1 MTSRSYTKSYSRK
14 VSNVTPGSIQFD
26 KLFRENSNRPSAAKS
41 AGTVGKWGITSFT
54 SIRSTNING
63 RRDDIHNT
71 FGAKR
76 IKLDYGNQNA
86 RVNSGKDPFSFETDP
101 DNKSDVAPPVVKP
114 KKFFKSRN
122 VPPSIEESRQDV
134 AIYRQV
140 PDSHYGRARAQKT
153 SPQQQPS
160 LPPPPPPPPAPSPP
174 PPPPPPLSPPTPTP
188 TLTPTPIPTPIS
200 TPTPPKQSLTKVSSA
215 PLKKVA
221 DTVEGA
227 NSDLNK
233 EEAKPPIVLRICK
246 GTARLVCGNVQNAQ
260 QAEPETYRISTPLI
274 SPTKVDVER
283 KNFNMDTIKADHKT
297 VRSHEP
303 IISTVS
309 IPLENSEMRRTT
321 RSRAKNL
328 HLDLTT
334 SSIVSATPVTPNS
347 HSSGLSLTL
356 RKSVTDSNNTLI
368 SHYDIVKTD
377 CGSTYSCKPAIEP
390 LIGRDQPLPTTTQ
403 ELIDILSSDS
413 DPMQTR
419 PMIIN
424 TSETEENAEVA
435 PDEVQHCSIDIPTN
449 EVVSGSASQH
459 ASESETK
466 SEVRL
471 EPVIELQPDL
481 GSASRLGSVTEVEPE
496 PEIEPDPEP
505 EPEPDPEVETEQ
517 AAHTVDNDTA
527 TAKTLVDQDWFSG
540 SDDSEGVSGNVE
552 SDIAL
557 HVTSTV
563 TESQPL
569 NVPCT
574 TTQKPATK
582 KGSIFK
588 SRSTGATNGNK
599 RRALYKHKW
608 CDSDKESSTTDT
620 SNTGNTTPTTASGSH
635 SGAGPV
641 AYEEEF
647 DSSQLTR
654 VVTYPEADTGFEDE
668 TDAITSVRC
677 GRKVKGFYTV
687 VKNVKKAHQI
697 QESGEFQEFNDD
709 VEYILDTLRENNP
722 NATRCLSAIRLA
734 SKCMAPAFRMH
745 VRAHGTV
752 AKFFKALHDAT
763 KDQSLALC
771 TATVMFV
778 LSQDRLAM
786 DLDRDCLELML
797 SLLESDASHK
807 DALDDC
813 GLSRAE
819 LLKNKEKV
827 RQLCADIQAQGH
839 AKHLNLDNITVGQ
852 LAMETLLSLTS
863 KRAGEW
869 FKEELRELGG
879 LEHIVKTI
887 RDCHLHINT
896 QDITKSGWTDP
907 LLDKLR
913 KVDRCLRVLENVTHM
928 NEENQVY
935 LLKYENG
942 VLVNTLANL
951 YHLCGQEIPI
961 YPTIDPSDKTSTGA
975 VIRECL
981 FAIIKVLINLTHRF
995 NRQSFGSKSLGSQ
1008 PGVLDCSLYLL
1019 LRVPE
1024 SLPEEKRF
1032 DMMMLALILLINLVE
1047 QCDDNKQ
1054 LLIDSKAPPSSE
1066 NIFDAEESGV
1076 ECLIDLF
1083 YKQEELARAEEQKT
1097 DAILDGK
1104 KDSEQTETVSTTT
1117 KSQEEFI
1124 EETVTK
1130 LLQKAGCH
1138 MEHTLIGAY
1147 VVLLLGYLIMDNK
1160 DYESLVRSRLPD
1172 NNFIT
1177 MVSVLQKFFNFMNLT
1192 ASNEVS
1198 SCGIAATEKVIKFL
1212 KVSDARIEEEK
1223 SELPLS
1229 ALEDPNI
1236 MLHLSSS

>member
-14 VSNVTPGSIQFD
+14 VSSVTPGSIQFD

-63 RRDDIHNT
+63 RRDDIHT

-76 IKLDYGNQNA
+76 VKLDYGNQN
-86 RVNSGKDPFSFETDP
+86 RVNPGKDPFSFETDP
-101 DNKSDVAPPVVKP
+101 DNKSDASPAVVKP

-122 VPPSIEESRQDV
+122 VPPVVEESRQDV

-140 PDSHYGRARAQKT
+140 PDSQYGRARAPKQP
-153 SPQQQPS
+153 PQQQQPVQKQQQQQQQ
-160 LPPPPPPPPAPSPP
+160 AV
-174 PPPPPPLSPPTPTP
+174 TK
-188 TLTPTPIPTPIS
+188 TPI
-200 TPTPPKQSLTKVSSA
+200 
-215 PLKKVA
+215 KKVVETLDSTGTP
-221 DTVEGA
+221 DTP
-227 NSDLNK
+227 NR
-233 EEAKPPIVLRICK
+233 EESKPPIVLRICK
-246 GTARLVCGNVQNAQ
+246 GTARLVCGDVHQDAQ
-260 QAEPETYRISTPLI
+260 ESPETDTYRISTPLA
-274 SPTKVDVER
+274 SPSKVDIER
-283 KNFNMDTIKADHKT
+283 KTFNTETTLKSDH
-297 VRSHEP
+297 RSLRAHQP
-303 IISTVS
+303 VVSTVS
-309 IPLENSEMRRTT
+309 IPLENSDMRRTT

-328 HLDLTT
+328 HLDTTATT
-334 SSIVSATPVTPNS
+334 SVVAPPSTTPVTPNS
-347 HSSGLSLTL
+347 HGSGLSLTL

-377 CGSTYSCKPAIEP
+377 CSSTYSSKPTIEP

-413 DPMQTR
+413 DAR
-419 PMIIN
+419 PPPPPPPSPPAPSPPSPQVAPPVALAAGIDDNDNDNDN
-424 TSETEENAEVA
+424 TENAEEATPESVA
-435 PDEVQHCSIDIPTN
+435 NQIEQHCSIDIPSD
-449 EVVSGSASQH
+449 EAAVEPVVVAQQ
-459 ASESETK
+459 AEAEPEAEPDLESE
-466 SEVRL
+466 
-471 EPVIELQPDL
+471 PELPTR
-481 GSASRLGSVTEVEPE
+481 GPTETVATVE
-496 PEIEPDPEP
+496 I
-505 EPEPDPEVETEQ
+505 
-517 AAHTVDNDTA
+517 A
-527 TAKTLVDQDWFSG
+527 AKTLVDQDWFSG
-540 SDDSEGVSGNVE
+540 SDDSEGASGNAE
-552 SDIAL
+552 TEIAL
-557 HVTSTV
+557 HVTSTIS
-563 TESQPL
+563 ESQTSDPPSTS
-569 NVPCT
+569 VSST
-574 TTQKPATK
+574 KPAAAK

-608 CDSDKESSTTDT
+608 CDSDKESTAADT
-620 SNTGNTTPTTASGSH
+620 PNTGNSTPTTASGS
-635 SGAGPV
+635 SNAGPV

-647 DSSQLTR
+647 EPSQLTR
-654 VVTYPEADTGFEDE
+654 VVTYPAADADFED
-668 TDAITSVRC
+668 DADMVTSVRC
-677 GRKVKGFYTV
+677 GKKVKGFYTV

-763 KDQSLALC
+763 KDQSLGLC

-813 GLSRAE
+813 GLSHAE

-887 RDCHLHINT
+887 RECHRHINS
-896 QDITKSGWTDP
+896 QNVLSSGWTDP

-935 LLKYENG
+935 LLKYGEG
-942 VLVNTLANL
+942 ILVSTLASL
-951 YHLCGQEIPI
+951 YHLCGQEIPVH
-961 YPTIDPSDKTSTGA
+961 PTTDPSDKSSTGA
-975 VIRECL
+975 VVRECL

-995 NRQSFGSKSLGSQ
+995 NGQSFGSKSVGAQ
-1008 PGVLDCSLYLL
+1008 VGVLDCSLFLL

-1066 NIFDAEESGV
+1066 NIFDAEENGV
-1076 ECLIDLF
+1076 ASLIDLF

-1130 LLQKAGCH
+1130 LLQKAGRH
-1138 MEHTLIGAY
+1138 MEHTLIGSY

-1160 DYESLVRSRLPD
+1160 EYESLVRSRLPD
-1172 NNFIT
+1172 KNFAT

-1212 KVSDARIEEEK
+1212 KMSDARIEEEK
-1223 SELPLS
+1223 NELPLP
-1229 ALEDPNI
+1229 ALEDTNT
-1236 MLHLSSS
+1236 MLDLTSS

>member
-14 VSNVTPGSIQFD
+14 VSSVPPPSIQFD
-26 KLFRENSNRPSAAKS
+26 KLFKEHSNRPSAAKS

-63 RRDDIHNT
+63 RRDDIHSA
-71 FGAKR
+71 FSAK
-76 IKLDYGNQNA
+76 KMKMDYGNQNVRLNA
-86 RVNSGKDPFSFETDP
+86 SKDPFSFDVDP
-101 DNKSDVAPPVVKP
+101 DAKAENTQPIVKP

-122 VPPSIEESRQDV
+122 VQPITDDIRPDAAV
-134 AIYRQV
+134 YRQV
-140 PDSHYGRARAQKT
+140 PDSQYGRVRT
-153 SPQQQPS
+153 
-160 LPPPPPPPPAPSPP
+160 
-174 PPPPPPLSPPTPTP
+174 
-188 TLTPTPIPTPIS
+188 
-200 TPTPPKQSLTKVSSA
+200 PKQSVPKSPLSKSSHVA
-215 PLKKVA
+215 QKKLSESLDCSTIGEA
-221 DTVEGA
+221 TTR
-227 NSDLNK
+227 
-233 EEAKPPIVLRICK
+233 EESKPPIVLRICK
-246 GTARLVCGNVQNAQ
+246 GTARLVCGDTQ
-260 QAEPETYRISTPLI
+260 ETTPPPELDTYRISTPVPSPVNEEENLRDSSLEI
-274 SPTKVDVER
+274 SSKSLDSRPRETRLTHQPIVT
-283 KNFNMDTIKADHKT
+283 TI
-297 VRSHEP
+297 
-303 IISTVS
+303 S

-328 HLDLTT
+328 QLDL
-334 SSIVSATPVTPNS
+334 SSASTAVTTPVPTTPNS

-356 RKSVTDSNNTLI
+356 RKSMTDSNNTLI

-377 CGSTYSCKPAIEP
+377 CNPTYPVKSTIEP
-390 LIGRDQPLPTTTQ
+390 LIGHDQPLPTTTQ
-403 ELIDILSSDS
+403 ELIDILSSDADPLLSRAEAMSTTVQMQESPENIS
-413 DPMQTR
+413 D
-419 PMIIN
+419 
-424 TSETEENAEVA
+424 
-435 PDEVQHCSIDIPTN
+435 DVQHCSIDLQMEDN
-449 EVVSGSASQH
+449 
-459 ASESETK
+459 ASE
-466 SEVRL
+466 L
-471 EPVIELQPDL
+471 
-481 GSASRLGSVTEVEPE
+481 EVEPDIPAPVVE
-496 PEIEPDPEP
+496 NDP
-505 EPEPDPEVETEQ
+505 Q
-517 AAHTVDNDTA
+517 AAKA
-527 TAKTLVDQDWFSG
+527 MVDQDWFSG
-540 SDDSEGVSGNVE
+540 SDDSEGVVGNPENDPVSMISLVSE
-552 SDIAL
+552 PQSIPPSA
-557 HVTSTV
+557 SI
-563 TESQPL
+563 
-569 NVPCT
+569 T
-574 TTQKPATK
+574 TKPITK

-588 SRSTGATNGNK
+588 SRSTGVASGNK
-599 RRALYKHKW
+599 RLALYKHKW
-608 CDSDKESSTTDT
+608 SDNEKESSVTDT
-620 SNTGNTTPTTASGSH
+620 TSTGIAPNKASGSH
-635 SGAGPV
+635 ANSAPV
-641 AYEEEF
+641 AYEEEEF
-647 DSSQLTR
+647 EPSKLTR
-654 VVTYPEADTGFEDE
+654 VVSYPETDMDFTDE
-668 TDAITSVRC
+668 TEAITSIRC
-677 GRKVKGFYTV
+677 GKKVKGFYTV

-763 KDQSLALC
+763 KDQSLGLC

-863 KRAGEW
+863 RRAGEW

-887 RDCHLHINT
+887 RDCHRHISNSNIKET
-896 QDITKSGWTDP
+896 GWSDP

-935 LLKYENG
+935 LLKYDDG
-942 VLVNTLANL
+942 ILVHTLANL
-951 YHLCGQEIPI
+951 YHFCALQIPM
-961 YPTIDPSDKTSTGA
+961 YPSMDPSDKSSTAA
-975 VIRECL
+975 VVRECL

-995 NRQSFGSKSLGSQ
+995 NKQSFGSKVVGSQ
-1008 PGVLDCSLYLL
+1008 SGVVNCSLYLL

-1054 LLIDSKAPPSSE
+1054 LLIEAQAPPSLVK
-1066 NIFDAEESGV
+1066 ILDPVESGV
-1076 ECLIDLF
+1076 EALIELF

-1130 LLQKAGCH
+1130 LLQKAGRH

-1160 DYESLVRSRLPD
+1160 DYEMLVRSRLPD
-1172 NNFIT
+1172 SNFST
-1177 MVSVLQKFFNFMNLT
+1177 MVTVLQKFFNFMNLT

-1212 KVSDARIEEEK
+1212 KMSDARVEEEK
-1223 SELPLS
+1223 NELPLP
-1229 ALEDPNI
+1229 ALED
-1236 MLHLSSS
+1236 SSILLDLTPS

>member
-1 MTSRSYTKSYSRK
+1 MTSRSYTKSYNRK
-14 VSNVTPGSIQFD
+14 VITPNSIQFE
-26 KLFRENSNRPSAAKS
+26 LFRENSNRPSAAKS

-71 FGAKR
+71 FGAKKM
-76 IKLDYGNQNA
+76 KLDYGNQN
-86 RVNSGKDPFSFETDP
+86 RVNSAKDPFSFETDP
-101 DNKSDVAPPVVKP
+101 DNKDNAPAVVKP

-122 VPPSIEESRQDV
+122 IPPVVEESRQDV

-140 PDSHYGRARAQKT
+140 PDSQYGRARAQKQ
-153 SPQQQPS
+153 SSQQQQQATQKQQQHAVTKAS
-160 LPPPPPPPPAPSPP
+160 HAP
-174 PPPPPPLSPPTPTP
+174 
-188 TLTPTPIPTPIS
+188 
-200 TPTPPKQSLTKVSSA
+200 V
-215 PLKKVA
+215 KKV
-221 DTVEGA
+221 VE
-227 NSDLNK
+227 NLDSTTSTDIPNR
-233 EEAKPPIVLRICK
+233 EENKPPIVLRICK
-246 GTARLVCGNVQNAQ
+246 GTARLVCGDVQQ
-260 QAEPETYRISTPLI
+260 DTHDSEIDTYKISTSVA
-274 SPTKVDVER
+274 SPAKVDVER
-283 KNFNMDTIKADHKT
+283 KTTTETSQIKSDHKSL
-297 VRSHEP
+297 RAHQP
-303 IISTVS
+303 IVSTVS
-309 IPLENSEMRRTT
+309 IPIEKSDTRRTT

-328 HLDLTT
+328 HLDLATT
-334 SSIVSATPVTPNS
+334 SSVVPPSTTTPITPNS
-347 HSSGLSLTL
+347 YSGTGGLSLTL

-377 CGSTYSCKPAIEP
+377 CGSTYSSKSTIEP

-403 ELIDILSSDS
+403 ELIDILSNDS
-413 DPMQTR
+413 DAR
-419 PMIIN
+419 PAALAAPAPAPTPTPTPTPTVAATVSVPVSAPVPASVPVPVSTVASLSDIN
-424 TSETEENAEVA
+424 TNTENSVETAESDNVTNQ
-435 PDEVQHCSIDIPTN
+435 VQHCSVDIST
-449 EVVSGSASQH
+449 
-459 ASESETK
+459 
-466 SEVRL
+466 
-471 EPVIELQPDL
+471 
-481 GSASRLGSVTEVEPE
+481 TEVTTESTDIEQQPEHEPE
-496 PEIEPDPEP
+496 TEPDPEF
-505 EPEPDPEVETEQ
+505 EPEP
-517 AAHTVDNDTA
+517 ATVPGTSVDTA
-527 TAKTLVDQDWFSG
+527 PETAAKTLVDQDWFSG
-540 SDDSEGVSGNVE
+540 SDDSESAGGNVE
-552 SDIAL
+552 NEIPML
-557 HVTSTV
+557 VTSSAV
-563 TESQPL
+563 SESQVVDPPSTS
-569 NVPCT
+569 VPMSV
-574 TTQKPATK
+574 KPAAK

-588 SRSTGATNGNK
+588 SRSAGATNGNK

-608 CDSDKESSTTDT
+608 CDSDKESTTADTPTT
-620 SNTGNTTPTTASGSH
+620 SNSTPTTASGSG
-635 SGAGPV
+635 STEPV

-647 DSSQLTR
+647 DALQLTR
-654 VVTYPEADTGFEDE
+654 VWTYSSADTVFQDE
-668 TDAITSVRC
+668 SDMITRVRC
-677 GRKVKGFYTV
+677 GKRVKGFYTV

-763 KDQSLALC
+763 KDQSLGLC

-813 GLSRAE
+813 GLSYAE
-819 LLKNKEKV
+819 LSKNKEKV

-887 RDCHLHINT
+887 RECHRHINS
-896 QDITKSGWTDP
+896 QNILRSGWTDP

-935 LLKYENG
+935 LLKYEEG
-942 VLVNTLANL
+942 VLVTTLANL
-951 YHLCGQEIPI
+951 YHLCGREIPI
-961 YPTIDPSDKTSTGA
+961 YPTTDPSDKSSTGA

-981 FAIIKVLINLTHRF
+981 FAIIKVLINLTHQF
-995 NRQSFGSKSLGSQ
+995 NGQSFGSRTFGAQGDFLESSLFI
-1008 PGVLDCSLYLL
+1008 L

-1024 SLPEEKRF
+1024 SVPEETRF

-1047 QCDDNKQ
+1047 QCDDNKK
-1054 LLIDSKAPPSSE
+1054 LLMELKAPPISE
-1066 NIFDAEESGV
+1066 DMFDARESGV
-1076 ECLIDLF
+1076 GSLIDLF

-1130 LLQKAGCH
+1130 LLQKAGRH

-1160 DYESLVRSRLPD
+1160 EYELSVRNRLPD
-1172 NNFIT
+1172 KNFAT

-1192 ASNEVS
+1192 ASSEVS

-1212 KVSDARIEEEK
+1212 KMSDARVKEEN
-1223 SELPLS
+1223 ELPLP
-1229 ALEDPNI
+1229 ALEDTNT
-1236 MLHLSSS
+1236 MLDLTSS

>member
-1 MTSRSYTKSYSRK
+1 MTSRSYTKSYTRK
-14 VSNVTPGSIQFD
+14 INNVTAGSIQFD

-71 FGAKR
+71 LGAKKM
-76 IKLDYGNQNA
+76 KLDYGNQNA
-86 RVNSGKDPFSFETDP
+86 RVNTGKDPFSFETDP
-101 DNKSDVAPPVVKP
+101 DNKPDAAPAVVKP

-122 VPPSIEESRQDV
+122 APPVVEETRQDV

-140 PDSHYGRARAQKT
+140 PDSQYGRPRVPKQ
-153 SPQQQPS
+153 PQQQQQ
-160 LPPPPPPPPAPSPP
+160 PPPQQQQSQQSAQRQTIVTKLSQAP
-174 PPPPPPLSPPTPTP
+174 
-188 TLTPTPIPTPIS
+188 I
-200 TPTPPKQSLTKVSSA
+200 KKVIEHV
-215 PLKKVA
+215 PLKKVTENFDNA
-221 DTVEGA
+221 TGGDAGP
-227 NSDLNK
+227 NR
-233 EEAKPPIVLRICK
+233 EENKPPIVLRICK
-246 GTARLVCGNVQNAQ
+246 GTARLVCGDVQDTQ
-260 QAEPETYRISTPLI
+260 DTVEPETYRISTSLT
-274 SPTKVDVER
+274 SPSKVDIER
-283 KNFNMDTIKADHKT
+283 KTSNTSETSLKSDHHRP
-297 VRSHEP
+297 VRSSSHQP
-303 IISTVS
+303 IVSTIS
-309 IPLENSEMRRTT
+309 IPLENTEMRRTT

-328 HLDLTT
+328 HLDLSTTT
-334 SSIVSATPVTPNS
+334 SAMASTPASTPNS

-377 CGSTYSCKPAIEP
+377 CGSSYSSKPTIEP

-413 DPMQTR
+413 DTR
-419 PMIIN
+419 LSQPLPPPPPPPAPSL
-424 TSETEENAEVA
+424 TSTSAPAPALAAAATAPTIVVSTVMEAEVTPEDIA
-435 PDEVQHCSIDIPTN
+435 SHVQHCTIDIHTN
-449 EVVSGSASQH
+449 EVLPEQRQEQQAT
-459 ASESETK
+459 A
-466 SEVRL
+466 
-471 EPVIELQPDL
+471 VIDTQL
-481 GSASRLGSVTEVEPE
+481 VEPAE
-496 PEIEPDPEP
+496 AAVEPDPES
-505 EPEPDPEVETEQ
+505 EPEPAVPRVTDTEV
-517 AAHTVDNDTA
+517 AG
-527 TAKTLVDQDWFSG
+527 AKALVDQDWFSS
-540 SDDSEGVSGNVE
+540 SDDSEGASGNAE
-552 SDIAL
+552 SEIPL

-563 TESQPL
+563 SESQVSS
-569 NVPCT
+569 VPST
-574 TTQKPATK
+574 SVPINKPAAAAAAK

-608 CDSDKESSTTDT
+608 CDSDKESIVTDT
-620 SNTGNTTPTTASGSH
+620 PVADNSTPTTASS
-635 SGAGPV
+635 SSSAGTSV
-641 AYEEEF
+641 YEEEF
-647 DSSQLTR
+647 DPSQLTR
-654 VVTYPEADTGFEDE
+654 VVTYPTTDIDFEDE
-668 TDAITSVRC
+668 ADAITSVRC

-763 KDQSLALC
+763 KDQSLGLC

-813 GLSRAE
+813 GLSHAE

-887 RDCHLHINT
+887 RECHRHINS
-896 QDITKSGWTDP
+896 QDILRSGWTDP

-935 LLKYENG
+935 LLKYGDG
-942 VLVNTLANL
+942 VLVSTLASL
-951 YHLCGQEIPI
+951 YHFCGREIPI
-961 YPTIDPSDKTSTGA
+961 YPTMDTSDKSSTGA
-975 VIRECL
+975 VVRECL

-995 NRQSFGSKSLGSQ
+995 NRQSFGSKSIGSQ
-1008 PGVLDCSLYLL
+1008 VGVLDCSLFLL

-1054 LLIDSKAPPSSE
+1054 LLIDSRAPPSSE
-1066 NIFDAEESGV
+1066 NIFDGESGV
-1076 ECLIDLF
+1076 ESLIDLF

-1104 KDSEQTETVSTTT
+1104 KDSEQIETVSTTT

-1130 LLQKAGCH
+1130 LLQKAGRH

-1160 DYESLVRSRLPD
+1160 EYESLVRSRLRD
-1172 NNFIT
+1172 KSFTT

-1212 KVSDARIEEEK
+1212 KMSDARIEEEN
-1223 SELPLS
+1223 ELPLP
-1229 ALEDPNI
+1229 ALEDTNT
-1236 MLHLSSS
+1236 MLDLTSS

>member
-14 VSNVTPGSIQFD
+14 VSSVTPGSIQFD

-76 IKLDYGNQNA
+76 VKLDYGNQNA

-122 VPPSIEESRQDV
+122 VPPSIEESRQDM

-140 PDSHYGRARAQKT
+140 PDSHYGRARAQKI
-153 SPQQQPS
+153 SPQ
-160 LPPPPPPPPAPSPP
+160 PPPPPPPPPQQQLQS
-174 PPPPPPLSPPTPTP
+174 
-188 TLTPTPIPTPIS
+188 
-200 TPTPPKQSLTKVSSA
+200 KQSLTKVSNA
-215 PLKKVA
+215 PAKKVT
-221 DTVEGA
+221 DTLEGI
-227 NSDLNK
+227 NNDPPIR
-233 EEAKPPIVLRICK
+233 EEGKPPIVLRICK
-246 GTARLVCGNVQNAQ
+246 GTARLVYGNVQNTQ
-260 QAEPETYRISTPLI
+260 QPEPETYRISTPLI
-274 SPTKVDVER
+274 SPTKVDMER
-283 KNFNMDTIKADHKT
+283 KNFNVDVNVKSDHKA
-297 VRSHEP
+297 VRSQEP

-328 HLDLTT
+328 QLDLTTT
-334 SSIVSATPVTPNS
+334 SSIVSTAPVTSNS

-419 PMIIN
+419 PMMIN
-424 TSETEENAEVA
+424 TSETEENTEVV

-449 EVVSGSASQH
+449 EVVSGPTLQH
-459 ASESETK
+459 ELKSESDSVPE
-466 SEVRL
+466 SGPGI
-471 EPVIELQPDL
+471 EPAL
-481 GSASRLGSVTEVEPE
+481 GSGTETELE
-496 PEIEPDPEP
+496 AEPDPV
-505 EPEPDPEVETEQ
+505 PEPDPEVETEQ
-517 AAHTVDNDTA
+517 TNRIIDNDTA

-540 SDDSEGVSGNVE
+540 SDDSEGVSGNAE
-552 SDIAL
+552 NDIAL

-563 TESQPL
+563 TELQPL
-569 NVPCT
+569 NTPCT
-574 TTQKPATK
+574 TIQKPATK

-588 SRSTGATNGNK
+588 SRSTGTTNGNK

-620 SNTGNTTPTTASGSH
+620 SNVGNSTPTTASGSL
-635 SGAGPV
+635 SGTDPV

-647 DSSQLTR
+647 DPSQLTR
-654 VVTYPEADTGFEDE
+654 VVKYPEADAGFEDE
-668 TDAITSVRC
+668 SDAITSVRC
-677 GRKVKGFYTV
+677 GKKVKGFYTV

-887 RDCHLHINT
+887 RDCHRHINT
-896 QDITKSGWTDP
+896 QNITKSGWTDP

-942 VLVNTLANL
+942 VLVSTLANL

-995 NRQSFGSKSLGSQ
+995 NRQSFGSKSLGLQ

-1054 LLIDSKAPPSSE
+1054 LLIESKAPPSIE

-1130 LLQKAGCH
+1130 LLQKAGRH

-1160 DYESLVRSRLPD
+1160 DYELLVRSRLPD
-1172 NNFIT
+1172 NNFTT

>member
-1 MTSRSYTKSYSRK
+1 MTSRSCTKSYSRK
-14 VSNVTPGSIQFD
+14 VSSVTPGSIQFD

-76 IKLDYGNQNA
+76 MKLDYGNQNA

-101 DNKSDVAPPVVKP
+101 DNKADVAPQVVKP

-122 VPPSIEESRQDV
+122 IPPVVEESHQDV

-140 PDSHYGRARAQKT
+140 PDSQYARKIT
-153 SPQQQPS
+153 E
-160 LPPPPPPPPAPSPP
+160 
-174 PPPPPPLSPPTPTP
+174 
-188 TLTPTPIPTPIS
+188 TLDATINEIP
-200 TPTPPKQSLTKVSSA
+200 
-215 PLKKVA
+215 
-221 DTVEGA
+221 
-227 NSDLNK
+227 NK

-246 GTARLVCGNVQNAQ
+246 GTAHLVCGSVQSTQ
-260 QAEPETYRISTPLI
+260 EPEPETYRISTRLA
-274 SPTKVDVER
+274 SPTKVDVDR
-283 KNFNMDTIKADHKT
+283 KAFNTDVSLKPDQKT
-297 VRSHEP
+297 
-303 IISTVS
+303 
-309 IPLENSEMRRTT
+309 
-321 RSRAKNL
+321 
-328 HLDLTT
+328 
-334 SSIVSATPVTPNS
+334 
-347 HSSGLSLTL
+347 
-356 RKSVTDSNNTLI
+356 
-368 SHYDIVKTD
+368 TD

-403 ELIDILSSDS
+403 ELIDILSSDA

-419 PMIIN
+419 PMIVN
-424 TSETEENAEVA
+424 TNEPEESSEIVS
-435 PDEVQHCSIDIPTN
+435 DQVQHCSIDIPTN
-449 EVVSGSASQH
+449 EVVP
-459 ASESETK
+459 
-466 SEVRL
+466 RL
-471 EPVIELQPDL
+471 IVEAEAEQEAEPD
-481 GSASRLGSVTEVEPE
+481 A
-496 PEIEPDPEP
+496 EIEPDPP
-505 EPEPDPEVETEQ
+505 TQTTVEND
-517 AAHTVDNDTA
+517 AAA
-527 TAKTLVDQDWFSG
+527 AKTLVDQDWFSG
-540 SDDSEGVSGNVE
+540 SDDSEVS
-552 SDIAL
+552 
-557 HVTSTV
+557 
-563 TESQPL
+563 ESQTLNLPST
-569 NVPCT
+569 NVPT
-574 TTQKPATK
+574 KPATK

-608 CDSDKESSTTDT
+608 CDSDKESHTTDT
-620 SNTGNTTPTTASGSH
+620 PNTGNTTPTTASGSH
-635 SGAGPV
+635 SGTDSV

-647 DSSQLTR
+647 DASQLTR
-654 VVTYPEADTGFEDE
+654 VVTYPEADIDFTDE
-668 TDAITSVRC
+668 SDAVTSVRC
-677 GRKVKGFYTV
+677 GKKIKGFYTV

-763 KDQSLALC
+763 KDQSLGLC

-887 RDCHLHINT
+887 RDCHRHINA

-928 NEENQVY
+928 NEENQSY
-935 LLKYENG
+935 LLKYDDG
-942 VLVNTLANL
+942 ILVSTLASL

-961 YPTIDPSDKTSTGA
+961 YPTIDPSDKSSTGA
-975 VIRECL
+975 VVRECL

-995 NRQSFGSKSLGSQ
+995 NRQSFGSKLIGSQ
-1008 PGVLDCSLYLL
+1008 EGVLDCSLYLL
-1019 LRVPE
+1019 LRVPD

-1054 LLIDSKAPPSSE
+1054 ILIESKAPPSTE

-1076 ECLIDLF
+1076 EALIDLF

-1097 DAILDGK
+1097 DAILDGQ

-1117 KSQEEFI
+1117 KTQEEFI

-1130 LLQKAGCH
+1130 LLQKAGRH

-1172 NNFIT
+1172 NNFAI
-1177 MVSVLQKFFNFMNLT
+1177 MISVLQKFFNFMNLT

-1212 KVSDARIEEEK
+1212 KMSDARIEEEK
-1223 SELPLS
+1223 NELPLP
-1229 ALEDPNI
+1229 ALEDSSL
-1236 MLHLSSS
+1236 MLDLSSS

>member
-1 MTSRSYTKSYSRK
+1 MTSRSYTKSYNRK
-14 VSNVTPGSIQFD
+14 LNSVTPGSIQFD

-71 FGAKR
+71 LGAKKM
-76 IKLDYGNQNA
+76 KLDYGNQNA

-101 DNKSDVAPPVVKP
+101 DNKPDAAPEVVKP

-122 VPPSIEESRQDV
+122 VPAVEESRQDV
-134 AIYRQV
+134 AIYRPV
-140 PDSHYGRARAQKT
+140 PDSQCGRPRVPKQPQQ
-153 SPQQQPS
+153 PQQQP
-160 LPPPPPPPPAPSPP
+160 AQQ
-174 PPPPPPLSPPTPTP
+174 
-188 TLTPTPIPTPIS
+188 
-200 TPTPPKQSLTKVSSA
+200 KQTAVTKVSHA
-215 PLKKVA
+215 PVKKVA
-221 DTVEGA
+221 ESLDNTTGDVLP
-227 NSDLNK
+227 SR
-233 EEAKPPIVLRICK
+233 EENKPPIVLRICK
-246 GTARLVCGNVQNAQ
+246 GTARFVCGDVQDTQ
-260 QAEPETYRISTPLI
+260 DTSEPETYRISTSLA
-274 SPTKVDVER
+274 SPSKMDIER
-283 KNFNMDTIKADHKT
+283 KTSNTSAETSLRSDYHKP
-297 VRSHEP
+297 VRSHQP
-303 IISTVS
+303 LVSTVS
-309 IPLENSEMRRTT
+309 IPLENSDMRRTT

-334 SSIVSATPVTPNS
+334 TTTTSVVATPAPAMPNS

-377 CGSTYSCKPAIEP
+377 CGSSYSSKPTIEP

-413 DPMQTR
+413 DAKLPLPPPPAPLAPAAATTA
-419 PMIIN
+419 IN
-424 TSETEENAEVA
+424 VAGNVVEAEATPENIASQ
-435 PDEVQHCSIDIPTN
+435 VQHCTIDIQTN
-449 EVVSGSASQH
+449 EVVSEQQQQQQEQLTSIVDAQ
-459 ASESETK
+459 
-466 SEVRL
+466 L
-471 EPVIELQPDL
+471 IEPVEAAIEADPE
-481 GSASRLGSVTEVEPE
+481 SEPE
-496 PEIEPDPEP
+496 PVVPRATGDTEI
-505 EPEPDPEVETEQ
+505 
-517 AAHTVDNDTA
+517 AA
-527 TAKTLVDQDWFSG
+527 AKALVDQDWFSG
-540 SDDSEGVSGNVE
+540 SDDSEGASGNAE
-552 SDIAL
+552 SEIPL

-563 TESQPL
+563 SESQIPDVPL
-569 NVPCT
+569 TSVPISS
-574 TTQKPATK
+574 KPAATK

-588 SRSTGATNGNK
+588 SRSTGATNGK

-608 CDSDKESSTTDT
+608 CDSDKESTVADTPTTDN
-620 SNTGNTTPTTASGSH
+620 STPATASGSG
-635 SGAGPV
+635 SASASV
-641 AYEEEF
+641 YEEEF
-647 DSSQLTR
+647 DPSLLTR
-654 VVTYPEADTGFEDE
+654 VVTYSAADAGFEDE
-668 TDAITSVRC
+668 TDAVTSVRC
-677 GRKVKGFYTV
+677 GRKIKGFYTV

-763 KDQSLALC
+763 KDQSLGLC

-813 GLSRAE
+813 GLSHAE

-887 RDCHLHINT
+887 RECHRHING
-896 QDITKSGWTDP
+896 QDVLKSGWTDP

-935 LLKYENG
+935 LLKYEDG
-942 VLVNTLANL
+942 VLVSTLASL
-951 YHLCGQEIPI
+951 YYFCGQEIPI
-961 YPTIDPSDKTSTGA
+961 YPTTDPSDKSSTGA
-975 VIRECL
+975 VVRECL

-995 NRQSFGSKSLGSQ
+995 NRQSFGSKSVGSQ
-1008 PGVLDCSLYLL
+1008 IGVLDCSLFLL

-1047 QCDDNKQ
+1047 QCDDNKKH
-1054 LLIDSKAPPSSE
+1054 LIDSRAPPLLE
-1066 NIFDAEESGV
+1066 NIFDSGESGV
-1076 ECLIDLF
+1076 ESLIDLF

-1097 DAILDGK
+1097 DAILDGQ

-1130 LLQKAGCH
+1130 LLQKAGRH

-1160 DYESLVRSRLPD
+1160 EYESLVRSRLRD
-1172 NNFIT
+1172 KSFAT

-1212 KVSDARIEEEK
+1212 KMSDARIEEETN
-1223 SELPLS
+1223 ELPLP
-1229 ALEDPNI
+1229 ALEDTSI
-1236 MLHLSSS
+1236 MLDLTSS

>member
-14 VSNVTPGSIQFD
+14 VSSVTPGSIQFD
-26 KLFRENSNRPSAAKS
+26 LFRENSNRPSAAKS

-71 FGAKR
+71 FGAKKM
-76 IKLDYGNQNA
+76 KLDYGNQN
-86 RVNSGKDPFSFETDP
+86 RVNPGKDPFSFETDP
-101 DNKSDVAPPVVKP
+101 DNKTDASPAVVKP

-122 VPPSIEESRQDV
+122 VPSVVEESRQNV

-140 PDSHYGRARAQKT
+140 PDSQYGRTRVPKQP
-153 SPQQQPS
+153 PQQQQQQQQQQAVSKASHVSVKKVVES
-160 LPPPPPPPPAPSPP
+160 LD
-174 PPPPPPLSPPTPTP
+174 
-188 TLTPTPIPTPIS
+188 S
-200 TPTPPKQSLTKVSSA
+200 TPDIPSR
-215 PLKKVA
+215 
-221 DTVEGA
+221 
-227 NSDLNK
+227 
-233 EEAKPPIVLRICK
+233 EESKPPIVLRICK
-246 GTARLVCGNVQNAQ
+246 GTARLVCGDVHQEPQ
-260 QAEPETYRISTPLI
+260 EPETDTYRISTLLA
-274 SPTKVDVER
+274 SPSKVDIER
-283 KNFNMDTIKADHKT
+283 KVNTETSLKSDH
-297 VRSHEP
+297 RSLRVHQP
-303 IISTVS
+303 VVSTVS
-309 IPLENSEMRRTT
+309 IPLENSDMRRTT

-328 HLDLTT
+328 HLDPTATT
-334 SSIVSATPVTPNS
+334 SVVAPSATPVTPNS
-347 HSSGLSLTL
+347 HGSGLSLTL
-356 RKSVTDSNNTLI
+356 RKSMTDSNNTLI

-377 CGSTYSCKPAIEP
+377 CSSMYSSKPTIEP

-413 DPMQTR
+413 DTR
-419 PMIIN
+419 PPPPP
-424 TSETEENAEVA
+424 TSPIAPLPQTPSPAQAVNADDNDNMENVEEATPESIANQVE
-435 PDEVQHCSIDIPTN
+435 QYCSIDIPTN
-449 EVVSGSASQH
+449 EA
-459 ASESETK
+459 
-466 SEVRL
+466 
-471 EPVIELQPDL
+471 EPVAVAQQSEPKP
-481 GSASRLGSVTEVEPE
+481 EV
-496 PEIEPDPEP
+496 EPDPES
-505 EPEPDPEVETEQ
+505 EPELPIIRGTTDSTSTVEI
-517 AAHTVDNDTA
+517 A
-527 TAKTLVDQDWFSG
+527 AKTLVDQDWFSG
-540 SDDSEGVSGNVE
+540 SDDSEGAGNVE
-552 SDIAL
+552 SEIPL

-563 TESQPL
+563 SESQTSDPPSTS
-569 NVPCT
+569 VSST
-574 TTQKPATK
+574 KPAAK

-608 CDSDKESSTTDT
+608 CDSDKESTATDT
-620 SNTGNTTPTTASGSH
+620 PNTGNSTPTTASGS
-635 SGAGPV
+635 SSTGPV

-647 DSSQLTR
+647 NPSQLTR
-654 VVTYPEADTGFEDE
+654 VVTYPTVDADFEDE
-668 TDAITSVRC
+668 TDAITSIRC
-677 GRKVKGFYTV
+677 GKKVKGFYTV

-763 KDQSLALC
+763 KDQSLGLC

-813 GLSRAE
+813 GLSHAE

-887 RDCHLHINT
+887 RECHRHING
-896 QDITKSGWTDP
+896 QNVLISGWTDP

-935 LLKYENG
+935 LLKYEEG
-942 VLVNTLANL
+942 VLVSTLASL
-951 YHLCGQEIPI
+951 YHLCGREIPV
-961 YPTIDPSDKTSTGA
+961 YPTTDPSDKSSIGA
-975 VIRECL
+975 VVRECL

-995 NRQSFGSKSLGSQ
+995 NGQSFGSKSVGAQ
-1008 PGVLDCSLYLL
+1008 VGVLDCSLFLL

-1054 LLIDSKAPPSSE
+1054 LLIESKTPPSSE
-1066 NIFDAEESGV
+1066 NIFDMEESGV
-1076 ECLIDLF
+1076 ASLIDLF

-1130 LLQKAGCH
+1130 LLQKAGRH

-1160 DYESLVRSRLPD
+1160 EYESLVRSRLPD
-1172 NNFIT
+1172 KNFAT
-1177 MVSVLQKFFNFMNLT
+1177 MISVLQKFFNFMNLT

-1212 KVSDARIEEEK
+1212 KMSDARIEEEK
-1223 SELPLS
+1223 NELPLP
-1229 ALEDPNI
+1229 ALEDTNT
-1236 MLHLSSS
+1236 MLDLTSS

>member
-122 VPPSIEESRQDV
+122 VPPPIEESRQDM

-153 SPQQQPS
+153 SPQQQPP
-160 LPPPPPPPPAPSPP
+160 LPPPPPPPPPPSPP
-174 PPPPPPLSPPTPTP
+174 PLPPPPLSPLAPIP
-188 TLTPTPIPTPIS
+188 TLTPTPIS

-227 NSDLNK
+227 NNDPNK

-274 SPTKVDVER
+274 SPTKVDMER
-283 KNFNMDTIKADHKT
+283 KNFNMDTMKSDHKA

-334 SSIVSATPVTPNS
+334 SSIVSATPVTPNT

-424 TSETEENAEVA
+424 TSETDENAEVA
-435 PDEVQHCSIDIPTN
+435 PDEVQHRSIDIPTN
-449 EVVSGSASQH
+449 EVVSGPASQQM
-459 ASESETK
+459 SESETK
-466 SEVRL
+466 SEVQL

-481 GSASRLGSVTEVEPE
+481 GSASGARSVTEVEPE

-505 EPEPDPEVETEQ
+505 EPEPDPEVEQVT
-517 AAHTVDNDTA
+517 HTADNDTA
-527 TAKTLVDQDWFSG
+527 TVKTLVDQDWFSG

-552 SDIAL
+552 NDIAL

-620 SNTGNTTPTTASGSH
+620 SNAGNTTPTTASGSH

-647 DSSQLTR
+647 DPSQLTR
-654 VVTYPEADTGFEDE
+654 VVTYPEADTGFDDE
-668 TDAITSVRC
+668 SDAITSVRC

-887 RDCHLHINT
+887 RDCHRHINT

-1066 NIFDAEESGV
+1066 DIFDAEESGV

>member
-14 VSNVTPGSIQFD
+14 VSSVTPGSIQFD

-76 IKLDYGNQNA
+76 VKLDYGNQNA

-101 DNKSDVAPPVVKP
+101 DNKPDVAPPIVKP

-122 VPPSIEESRQDV
+122 VPSSIEESRQDV

-153 SPQQQPS
+153 SPQ
-160 LPPPPPPPPAPSPP
+160 PPPQ
-174 PPPPPPLSPPTPTP
+174 L
-188 TLTPTPIPTPIS
+188 
-200 TPTPPKQSLTKVSSA
+200 KQSLTKISNA
-215 PLKKVA
+215 PAKKVT
-221 DTVEGA
+221 DTLEGT
-227 NSDLNK
+227 NNDPPIR
-233 EEAKPPIVLRICK
+233 EEGKPPIVLRICK
-246 GTARLVCGNVQNAQ
+246 GTAQLVCGNVQNTQ
-260 QAEPETYRISTPLI
+260 QPEPETYRISTPLI
-274 SPTKVDVER
+274 SPTKVDMER
-283 KNFNMDTIKADHKT
+283 KNFNVDTLKSDHKT
-297 VRSHEP
+297 VRSQEP

-328 HLDLTT
+328 QLDLTTT
-334 SSIVSATPVTPNS
+334 SSIVSTATSNS

-424 TSETEENAEVA
+424 TSETEENTETV
-435 PDEVQHCSIDIPTN
+435 PDDVQHCSIDIPTN
-449 EVVSGSASQH
+449 EVISESSSQH
-459 ASESETK
+459 ESKPELESVSELKSESEST
-466 SEVRL
+466 L
-471 EPVIELQPDL
+471 EL
-481 GSASRLGSVTEVEPE
+481 GIEPE
-496 PEIEPDPEP
+496 PEPETEPDPEP
-505 EPEPDPEVETEQ
+505 EPDTEVETEQ
-517 AAHTVDNDTA
+517 STRITDNDTA

-540 SDDSEGVSGNVE
+540 SDDSEGVSGNAE
-552 SDIAL
+552 NDITL

-569 NVPCT
+569 STPCT
-574 TTQKPATK
+574 TIQKPATK

-620 SNTGNTTPTTASGSH
+620 SNVGNSTPIIASGSH
-635 SGAGPV
+635 SGTGPV

-647 DSSQLTR
+647 DPSQLTR
-654 VVTYPEADTGFEDE
+654 VVTYPETDTGFEDE
-668 TDAITSVRC
+668 SDAITSVRC
-677 GRKVKGFYTV
+677 GRKIKGFYTV

-887 RDCHLHINT
+887 RDCHRHINT
-896 QDITKSGWTDP
+896 QNITKSDWTDP

-942 VLVNTLANL
+942 ILVSTLANL

-1054 LLIDSKAPPSSE
+1054 LLIESKAPSSIE

-1130 LLQKAGCH
+1130 LLQKAGRH

-1160 DYESLVRSRLPD
+1160 DYELLVRSRLPD

-1212 KVSDARIEEEK
+1212 KISDARIEEEK
-1223 SELPLS
+1223 SELS
-1229 ALEDPNI
+1229 ALEDPNL

>member
-1 MTSRSYTKSYSRK
+1 MGYYFLHIDQKHQHQCKHQYNTLYTMKQ
-14 VSNVTPGSIQFD
+14 VSHFLIS
-26 KLFRENSNRPSAAKS
+26 
-41 AGTVGKWGITSFT
+41 
-54 SIRSTNING
+54 G
-63 RRDDIHNT
+63 RRDEIHNT
-71 FGAKR
+71 YGAKKM
-76 IKLDYGNQNA
+76 KLDYGNQNA
-86 RVNSGKDPFSFETDP
+86 RVNSGKDPFSFEADP
-101 DNKSDVAPPVVKP
+101 DVKPDAAPAPVVKP

-122 VPPSIEESRQDV
+122 APPVAEELRADA

-140 PDSHYGRARAQKT
+140 PDSQYGRSR
-153 SPQQQPS
+153 
-160 LPPPPPPPPAPSPP
+160 
-174 PPPPPPLSPPTPTP
+174 
-188 TLTPTPIPTPIS
+188 
-200 TPTPPKQSLTKVSSA
+200 PPKQQQQQQQQLQQQLQSQPQLQLQQPPPKQLLPKPSYTPVKKISEVSDSGTSLEMTNRE
-215 PLKKVA
+215 
-221 DTVEGA
+221 D
-227 NSDLNK
+227 
-233 EEAKPPIVLRICK
+233 AKPPIVLRICK
-246 GTARLVCGNVQNAQ
+246 GTSRLVCTDTQESQ
-260 QAEPETYRISTPLI
+260 ESEPETYRITTPLS
-274 SPTKVDVER
+274 SPIKLDVER
-283 KNFNMDTIKADHKT
+283 QSFSPEISPKLDLK
-297 VRSHEP
+297 VRETRSCQQP
-303 IISTVS
+303 VVTTVS
-309 IPLENSEMRRTT
+309 IPLDNSDMRRTT

-328 HLDLTT
+328 HLDLTPTT
-334 SSIVSATPVTPNS
+334 STTPSTPTTPNS

-368 SHYDIVKTD
+368 THYDIVKTD
-377 CGSTYSCKPAIEP
+377 CNTSYEKQPTIEP

-403 ELIDILSSDS
+403 ELIDILSSDVDTKVEPKV
-413 DPMQTR
+413 DP
-419 PMIIN
+419 
-424 TSETEENAEVA
+424 TESIA
-435 PDEVQHCSIDIPTN
+435 DEVEHCSIDLPTF
-449 EVVSGSASQH
+449 EVL
-459 ASESETK
+459 K
-466 SEVRL
+466 KEVNIKEEVKTEIKEEIQPEPL
-471 EPVIELQPDL
+471 APVIDNEL
-481 GSASRLGSVTEVEPE
+481 
-496 PEIEPDPEP
+496 
-505 EPEPDPEVETEQ
+505 
-517 AAHTVDNDTA
+517 AA
-527 TAKTLVDQDWFSG
+527 AKTLVDQDWFSG
-540 SDDSEGVSGNVE
+540 SDDSEGPNGNPE
-552 SDIAL
+552 SETPMNAPSPIP
-557 HVTSTV
+557 
-563 TESQPL
+563 ESQPSSAPPT
-569 NVPCT
+569 NMMT
-574 TTQKPATK
+574 KPVTK

-608 CDSDKESSTTDT
+608 CDSDKETNPADT
-620 SNTGNTTPTTASGSH
+620 SGTGSNVQNTASSSH
-635 SGAGPV
+635 TSAGPV

-647 DSSQLTR
+647 EPSKLTR
-654 VVTYPEADTGFEDE
+654 VVTYPETDMDFTDE
-668 TDAITSVRC
+668 TEAITSIRC
-677 GRKVKGFYTV
+677 GKKVKGFYTV

-763 KDQSLALC
+763 KDQSLGLC

-807 DALDDC
+807 NALDDC

-863 KRAGEW
+863 RRAGEW

-887 RDCHLHINT
+887 RECHRHIYASNVPR
-896 QDITKSGWTDP
+896 SGWTDP
-907 LLDKLR
+907 LLDQLR

-935 LLKYENG
+935 LLKYDNG
-942 VLVNTLANL
+942 VLVSTLASL
-951 YHLCGQEIPI
+951 YHLCGHEIPI
-961 YPTIDPSDKTSTGA
+961 YPTIDPSDKSSTGA
-975 VIRECL
+975 VVRECL

-995 NRQSFGSKSLGSQ
+995 NRQSFGSQAVGSQ
-1008 PGVLDCSLYLL
+1008 AGVVECSLYLL
-1019 LRVPE
+1019 LRVPD

-1047 QCDDNKQ
+1047 QCDDNKK
-1054 LLIDSKAPPSSE
+1054 LLIESKAPPSPE
-1066 NIFDAEESGV
+1066 NVFDISGESGV
-1076 ECLIDLF
+1076 EALIDLF

-1130 LLQKAGCH
+1130 LLQKAGRH

-1147 VVLLLGYLIMDNK
+1147 VVLLLGYLVMDNK
-1160 DYESLVRSRLPD
+1160 DYESLVRNRLPD
-1172 NNFIT
+1172 NTFAT
-1177 MVSVLQKFFNFMNLT
+1177 MVTVLQKFFNFMNLT

-1198 SCGIAATEKVIKFL
+1198 SCGIAATDKVIKFL
-1212 KVSDARIEEEK
+1212 KLSDAEAVEIK
-1223 SELPLS
+1223 NELLFPV
-1229 ALEDPNI
+1229 LEDPS
-1236 MLHLSSS
+1236 MKLELSSS

>member
-14 VSNVTPGSIQFD
+14 VSSVTPGSIQFD

-101 DNKSDVAPPVVKP
+101 DNKSDVATPVVKP

-122 VPPSIEESRQDV
+122 VPPAIEESRQDV

-140 PDSHYGRARAQKT
+140 PDSHYGRARAQKNA
-153 SPQQQPS
+153 PQP
-160 LPPPPPPPPAPSPP
+160 
-174 PPPPPPLSPPTPTP
+174 
-188 TLTPTPIPTPIS
+188 
-200 TPTPPKQSLTKVSSA
+200 PPKQSLPKVSSVSA
-215 PLKKVA
+215 KKV
-221 DTVEGA
+221 VEALDGTTDDA
-227 NSDLNK
+227 PTR

-246 GTARLVCGNVQNAQ
+246 GTARLVCGNVQNSQ
-260 QAEPETYRISTPLI
+260 DPEPETYRISTPLI
-274 SPTKVDVER
+274 SPTKVDIER
-283 KNFNMDTIKADHKT
+283 KNFSTDASKPDQKTI
-297 VRSHEP
+297 RSHQP

-328 HLDLTT
+328 HLDLPTT
-334 SSIVSATPVTPNS
+334 SVVSTTPITPNS
-347 HSSGLSLTL
+347 HGSGLSLTL

-377 CGSTYSCKPAIEP
+377 CGSTYTCKPAIEP

-424 TSETEENAEVA
+424 APETEENTEVV

-449 EVVSGSASQH
+449 EVISRSTSQ
-459 ASESETK
+459 
-466 SEVRL
+466 
-471 EPVIELQPDL
+471 
-481 GSASRLGSVTEVEPE
+481 PE
-496 PEIEPDPEP
+496 PEIEPEPELEPGLESELEPKLGSDLEPELEPEPELKPELVPEHEP
-505 EPEPDPEVETEQ
+505 EPEPDLETEAEIEQ
-517 AAHTVDNDTA
+517 PVRTNDTDMA
-527 TAKTLVDQDWFSG
+527 TAKILVDQDWFSG
-540 SDDSEGVSGNVE
+540 SDDSEGVSCNVE

-563 TESQPL
+563 SESQPA
-569 NVPCT
+569 NVPSAT
-574 TTQKPATK
+574 IQKPVTK

-608 CDSDKESSTTDT
+608 CDSDKESSTTDAP
-620 SNTGNTTPTTASGSH
+620 NTGNTTPTIASGSH
-635 SGAGPV
+635 SGTGPV

-654 VVTYPEADTGFEDE
+654 VVIYPEADTGFEDE
-668 TDAITSVRC
+668 SDAITSIRC
-677 GRKVKGFYTV
+677 GKKVKGFYTV

-879 LEHIVKTI
+879 LEHIIKTI
-887 RDCHLHINT
+887 RDCHRHINA
-896 QDITKSGWTDP
+896 QDITRSGWSDP

-942 VLVNTLANL
+942 VLVSTLANL
-951 YHLCGQEIPI
+951 YYLCGQEIPI

-995 NRQSFGSKSLGSQ
+995 NRQSFGSKSVGTQ

-1054 LLIDSKAPPSSE
+1054 LLIESKAPPSTE

-1076 ECLIDLF
+1076 ESLIDLF

-1130 LLQKAGCH
+1130 LLQKAGRH

-1172 NNFIT
+1172 NNFTT

-1212 KVSDARIEEEK
+1212 KMSDARIEEEK
-1223 SELPLS
+1223 NELPLPV
-1229 ALEDPNI
+1229 LEDPNI
-1236 MLHLSSS
+1236 MLDLSSS

>member
-14 VSNVTPGSIQFD
+14 VSSVTPGSIQFD

-76 IKLDYGNQNA
+76 IKLDYGNQNVN

-101 DNKSDVAPPVVKP
+101 DNKPDVAPPVVKP

-153 SPQQQPS
+153 SPQQ
-160 LPPPPPPPPAPSPP
+160 PPP
-174 PPPPPPLSPPTPTP
+174 
-188 TLTPTPIPTPIS
+188 
-200 TPTPPKQSLTKVSSA
+200 PPKQSLTKVSNA
-215 PLKKVA
+215 PAKKVA
-221 DTVEGA
+221 DTIEGT
-227 NSDLNK
+227 NNDPPLR
-233 EEAKPPIVLRICK
+233 EEGKPPIVLRICK
-246 GTARLVCGNVQNAQ
+246 GTARLVCGNVQNTQ
-260 QAEPETYRISTPLI
+260 QPEPETYRISTPLA

-283 KNFNMDTIKADHKT
+283 KNFNMDTLKSDQKT
-297 VRSHEP
+297 IRSHEP

-334 SSIVSATPVTPNS
+334 SSIVSTAPITPNS

-424 TSETEENAEVA
+424 TSETEETVA
-435 PDEVQHCSIDIPTN
+435 VVPDEVQHCSIDIPTN
-449 EVVSGSASQH
+449 EVVSGPAVEH
-459 ASESETK
+459 EAETEVKPEVESESK
-466 SEVRL
+466 PQL
-471 EPVIELQPDL
+471 EPESEPDP
-481 GSASRLGSVTEVEPE
+481 GPRLGLGAELETEVEPE
-496 PEIEPDPEP
+496 AEVEAEAELEPDPEP
-505 EPEPDPEVETEQ
+505 EPDPEIETEQ
-517 AAHTVDNDTA
+517 LVRTVDNDTA
-527 TAKTLVDQDWFSG
+527 AAKTLVDQDWFSG
-540 SDDSEGVSGNVE
+540 SDDSEGISGNAE
-552 SDIAL
+552 NDITL

-563 TESQPL
+563 TDSQPL
-569 NVPCT
+569 NAPCT
-574 TTQKPATK
+574 TIQKPATK

-620 SNTGNTTPTTASGSH
+620 SNPGNSTPTIASGSH
-635 SGAGPV
+635 SGTVPV

-647 DSSQLTR
+647 DLSQLTR
-654 VVTYPEADTGFEDE
+654 VVRYPEADTGFSDE
-668 TDAITSVRC
+668 PDAITSIRC
-677 GRKVKGFYTV
+677 GKKVKGFYTV

-887 RDCHLHINT
+887 RDCHRHINT

-942 VLVNTLANL
+942 VLVSTLANL

-1054 LLIDSKAPPSSE
+1054 LLIESKAPPSTE

-1076 ECLIDLF
+1076 ECLIELF

-1097 DAILDGK
+1097 DAILDGQ

-1130 LLQKAGCH
+1130 LLQKAGRH

-1172 NNFIT
+1172 NNFTT

-1192 ASNEVS
+1192 ASNEIS

-1212 KVSDARIEEEK
+1212 KVSDARNEDEK
-1223 SELPLS
+1223 NELPLS

>member
-14 VSNVTPGSIQFD
+14 VNSAIPGSIQFD

-63 RRDDIHNT
+63 RRDDIHS
-71 FGAKR
+71 FGAKKM
-76 IKLDYGNQNA
+76 KLDYGNQNA
-86 RVNSGKDPFSFETDP
+86 RVSSGKDPFSFDTDP
-101 DNKSDVAPPVVKP
+101 DNKSDTAPPVVKP

-122 VPPSIEESRQDV
+122 APSVVEEPRKDV
-134 AIYRQV
+134 AIYKQV
-140 PDSHYGRARAQKT
+140 PDSQYGRARTQ
-153 SPQQQPS
+153 
-160 LPPPPPPPPAPSPP
+160 
-174 PPPPPPLSPPTPTP
+174 
-188 TLTPTPIPTPIS
+188 
-200 TPTPPKQSLTKVSSA
+200 KQSQS
-215 PLKKVA
+215 PLGKQSMPKSTVKKANESLEGSLV
-221 DTVEGA
+221 DTPSREEG
-227 NSDLNK
+227 
-233 EEAKPPIVLRICK
+233 KPPIVLRICK
-246 GTARLVCGNVQNAQ
+246 GTARLVCGDSQDNMES
-260 QAEPETYRISTPLI
+260 EPETYRISTPLA
-274 SPTKVDVER
+274 SPTKVDIE
-283 KNFNMDTIKADHKT
+283 KKSSGTDTLKLDLKS
-297 VRSHEP
+297 VRTHTTLV
-303 IISTVS
+303 STVS
-309 IPLENSEMRRTT
+309 IPLENSETRRTT
-321 RSRAKNL
+321 RSRSK
-328 HLDLTT
+328 HMHMDLIPTSPQTT
-334 SSIVSATPVTPNS
+334 TAITPNS

-377 CGSTYSCKPAIEP
+377 CNSTYSCKPAVEP

-403 ELIDILSSDS
+403 ELIDILSSDA
-413 DPMQTR
+413 DAA
-419 PMIIN
+419 N
-424 TSETEENAEVA
+424 VKLTEEKMKTEESAEIQ
-435 PDEVQHCSIDIPTN
+435 DQIQHCSIDISTN
-449 EVVSGSASQH
+449 EVVSTSSLGR
-459 ASESETK
+459 ESTHETDA
-466 SEVRL
+466 EM
-471 EPVIELQPDL
+471 E
-481 GSASRLGSVTEVEPE
+481 T
-496 PEIEPDPEP
+496 EPDPESEIRHEQEH
-505 EPEPDPEVETEQ
+505 EPENEPDFERESVMESCSTAVE
-517 AAHTVDNDTA
+517 NDSSV
-527 TAKTLVDQDWFSG
+527 AKTLVDQDWFSG
-540 SDDSEGVSGNVE
+540 SDDSEGTSGNADN
-552 SDIAL
+552 DISL

-563 TESQPL
+563 SETQP
-569 NVPCT
+569 T
-574 TTQKPATK
+574 TASMTATILTKPAITK

-588 SRSTGATNGNK
+588 SRSAGAANGNK

-608 CDSDKESSTTDT
+608 SDNDKESTATDAP
-620 SNTGNTTPTTASGSH
+620 NTGNNTPNTASGS
-635 SGAGPV
+635 SNALTSM
-641 AYEEEF
+641 YDQDF
-647 DSSQLTR
+647 DQSPLTR
-654 VVTYPEADTGFEDE
+654 VVTYPEADVDFTDE
-668 TDAITSVRC
+668 SDAVTSVRC

-763 KDQSLALC
+763 KDQSLGLC

-863 KRAGEW
+863 RRAGEW

-879 LEHIVKTI
+879 LEHIVKTLKE
-887 RDCHLHINT
+887 CHRHINNW
-896 QDITKSGWTDP
+896 DVSRSGWSDSV
-907 LLDKLR
+907 LDKLR

-928 NEENQVY
+928 NEENQIY
-935 LLKYENG
+935 LLKYDNG
-942 VLVNTLANL
+942 VLVTTLASL
-951 YHLCGQEIPI
+951 YHLCEQEIPM
-961 YPTIDPSDKTSTGA
+961 YPTRDQSDKTSTGA
-975 VIRECL
+975 VLRECL

-995 NRQSFGSKSLGSQ
+995 NRQSFGSKSFGSQ
-1008 PGVLDCSLYLL
+1008 PGVLDCSLSLL

-1024 SLPEEKRF
+1024 SIPEEKRF
-1032 DMMMLALILLINLVE
+1032 DLMMLALILLINLVE
-1047 QCDDNKQ
+1047 QCDDNKK
-1054 LLIDSKAPPSSE
+1054 LLIESKAPSSAE
-1066 NIFDAEESGV
+1066 NIFDAEESGL
-1076 ECLIDLF
+1076 ESLIDLF
-1083 YKQEELARAEEQKT
+1083 HKQEELARAEEQKT

-1104 KDSEQTETVSTTT
+1104 KDSGQPETVSTTT

-1130 LLQKAGCH
+1130 LLQKAGRH

-1147 VVLLLGYLIMDNK
+1147 LVLLIGYLIMDNK
-1160 DYESLVRSRLPD
+1160 DYEMSVRSRLPD
-1172 NNFIT
+1172 SNFKT

-1192 ASNEVS
+1192 ASNEAS
-1198 SCGIAATEKVIKFL
+1198 SCGIAATDKVIKFL
-1212 KVSDARIEEEK
+1212 KLSDARIEEEK
-1223 SELPLS
+1223 NELPLP
-1229 ALEDPNI
+1229 ALEDTTI
-1236 MLHLSSS
+1236 MLDLSSS

>member
-14 VSNVTPGSIQFD
+14 VSSVTPGSIQFD

-63 RRDDIHNT
+63 RRDNIHNS

-76 IKLDYGNQNA
+76 MKIDYSNQNA
-86 RVNSGKDPFSFETDP
+86 RVSSGKDPFSFEIDP
-101 DNKSDVAPPVVKP
+101 ASKTETTQAVAKP

-122 VPPSIEESRQDV
+122 VPPVVEESRQDV
-134 AIYRQV
+134 AIYKQV
-140 PDSHYGRARAQKT
+140 PDSQYGRARAQKQ
-153 SPQQQPS
+153 PQQS
-160 LPPPPPPPPAPSPP
+160 LPKQPLPKPMHTPA
-174 PPPPPPLSPPTPTP
+174 
-188 TLTPTPIPTPIS
+188 
-200 TPTPPKQSLTKVSSA
+200 KKVSEIIDNTGNEISNRE
-215 PLKKVA
+215 
-221 DTVEGA
+221 EG
-227 NSDLNK
+227 
-233 EEAKPPIVLRICK
+233 KPPIVLRICK
-246 GTARLVCGNVQNAQ
+246 GTARLVCGDVQNNQ
-260 QAEPETYRISTPLI
+260 DPEPETYRISTPLT
-274 SPTKVDVER
+274 SPTKIDIER
-283 KNFNMDTIKADHKT
+283 KSNIEPSIKTDLKT
-297 VRSHEP
+297 TRSQQP
-303 IISTVS
+303 IVSTVS
-309 IPLENSEMRRTT
+309 IPLENSDMRRTT

-328 HLDLTT
+328 HLDITGSSAVTTASTT
-334 SSIVSATPVTPNS
+334 SNT

-356 RKSVTDSNNTLI
+356 RKSVTDFSNNTLI

-377 CGSTYSCKPAIEP
+377 CSSTYPCKPTIEP

-403 ELIDILSSDS
+403 ELIDILSSDA

-419 PMIIN
+419 PMILNVPEVEDN
-424 TSETEENAEVA
+424 TEITS
-435 PDEVQHCSIDIPTN
+435 DEVQHCSIDLPTN
-449 EVVSGSASQH
+449 EVIP
-459 ASESETK
+459 ETNRQLEK
-466 SEVRL
+466 ETEAEIEQEL
-471 EPVIELQPDL
+471 EPE
-481 GSASRLGSVTEVEPE
+481 AETEA
-496 PEIEPDPEP
+496 
-505 EPEPDPEVETEQ
+505 EPDPEVELESSAHVADSET
-517 AAHTVDNDTA
+517 AA
-527 TAKTLVDQDWFSG
+527 AKTLVDQDWFSG

-552 SDIAL
+552 NEMPL

-563 TESQPL
+563 SESQTL
-569 NVPCT
+569 NTPAT
-574 TTQKPATK
+574 NAPSKPVTK

-588 SRSTGATNGNK
+588 SRSTGTTNGNK

-608 CDSDKESSTTDT
+608 CDSDKESSTTDAP
-620 SNTGNTTPTTASGSH
+620 NIGNVIPTTASGSH
-635 SGAGPV
+635 SAVGSEAYAG
-641 AYEEEF
+641 EF
-647 DSSQLTR
+647 EPSQLTR
-654 VVTYPEADTGFEDE
+654 VVTYPE
-668 TDAITSVRC
+668 TDVDFTDDSEAVTSVRC
-677 GRKVKGFYTV
+677 CRKVKGFYTV

-763 KDQSLALC
+763 KDQSLGLC

-879 LEHIVKTI
+879 LEHIIKTI
-887 RDCHLHINT
+887 RECHRHINVHDVT
-896 QDITKSGWTDP
+896 RARWTEP

-935 LLKYENG
+935 LLKYGDG
-942 VLVNTLANL
+942 VLVSTLASLYNL
-951 YHLCGQEIPI
+951 CRQEIPI
-961 YPTIDPSDKTSTGA
+961 YPTTDTSDKSSTGA
-975 VIRECL
+975 VVRECL

-995 NRQSFGSKSLGSQ
+995 NRQSSGSKLVGSQ
-1008 PGVLDCSLYLL
+1008 SGVVDCTLYLL

-1054 LLIDSKAPPSSE
+1054 LLIESKAPPSTE

-1076 ECLIDLF
+1076 ESLIDLF

-1130 LLQKAGCH
+1130 LLQKAGRH

-1172 NNFIT
+1172 NNFST

-1212 KVSDARIEEEK
+1212 KMSDVRTEEERN
-1223 SELPLS
+1223 ELPLP
-1229 ALEDPNI
+1229 ALEDPNM
-1236 MLHLSSS
+1236 MLDLTS

>member
-14 VSNVTPGSIQFD
+14 VSSVTAGSIQFD

-63 RRDDIHNT
+63 RRDDIHST

-76 IKLDYGNQNA
+76 MKLDYGNQN

-101 DNKSDVAPPVVKP
+101 DNKSDAAAPAVVKP

-122 VPPSIEESRQDV
+122 VPPTVEESRQDV
-134 AIYRQV
+134 ANYRQV
-140 PDSHYGRARAQKT
+140 PDSQYGRARVSKQP
-153 SPQQQPS
+153 PQQQQQQQ
-160 LPPPPPPPPAPSPP
+160 LPLQSPLPAP
-174 PPPPPPLSPPTPTP
+174 
-188 TLTPTPIPTPIS
+188 
-200 TPTPPKQSLTKVSSA
+200 KQQAVTKASHA
-215 PLKKVA
+215 PVKKV
-221 DTVEGA
+221 VENLDSTGTDA
-227 NSDLNK
+227 PSNR
-233 EEAKPPIVLRICK
+233 EENKPPIVLRICK
-246 GTARLVCGNVQNAQ
+246 GTARLVCGDIQ
-260 QAEPETYRISTPLI
+260 QDSQQEPEPDTYRISTPLA
-274 SPTKVDVER
+274 SPSKMDVER
-283 KNFNMDTIKADHKT
+283 KTSTETSLKSDHKS
-297 VRSHEP
+297 VRTHQP
-303 IISTVS
+303 TVS
-309 IPLENSEMRRTT
+309 AVSVIPLENSDMRRTT

-328 HLDLTT
+328 HLDLTATT
-334 SSIVSATPVTPNS
+334 SVVAPSTTPVTPNS
-347 HSSGLSLTL
+347 HGSGLSLTL

-377 CGSTYSCKPAIEP
+377 CSSTYSSKPAIEP

-413 DPMQTR
+413 DTR
-419 PMIIN
+419 PPPPPPLPPAPPVDTN
-424 TSETEENAEVA
+424 VSVENVEEPMAEDVA
-435 PDEVQHCSIDIPTN
+435 NQQVQHCSVDMPTDETN
-449 EVVSGSASQH
+449 VAEAAGAVAQQH
-459 ASESETK
+459 
-466 SEVRL
+466 
-471 EPVIELQPDL
+471 
-481 GSASRLGSVTEVEPE
+481 EPE
-496 PEIEPDPEP
+496 PETEPDPES
-505 EPEPDPEVETEQ
+505 EPEPAPARTGNTIDTAET
-517 AAHTVDNDTA
+517 AA

-540 SDDSEGVSGNVE
+540 SDDSESASGNAE
-552 SDIAL
+552 SEIPL

-563 TESQPL
+563 SESQASDPPSTS
-569 NVPCT
+569 VPSV
-574 TTQKPATK
+574 KPAAK

-608 CDSDKESSTTDT
+608 CDSDKESTAAD
-620 SNTGNTTPTTASGSH
+620 TPTTGNSTPTTVSGS
-635 SGAGPV
+635 SSAGPV

-654 VVTYPEADTGFEDE
+654 VVTYPTADVDFEDE
-668 TDAITSVRC
+668 ADAITSVRC
-677 GRKVKGFYTV
+677 GKKVKGFYTV

-763 KDQSLALC
+763 KDQSLGLC

-813 GLSRAE
+813 GLSHTE

-887 RDCHLHINT
+887 RECHRHINS
-896 QDITKSGWTDP
+896 QNVLRSGWTDP
-907 LLDKLR
+907 LLDILR

-935 LLKYENG
+935 LLKYDEG
-942 VLVNTLANL
+942 VLVSTLVSL
-951 YHLCGQEIPI
+951 YHLCAQEVPI
-961 YPTIDPSDKTSTGA
+961 YPTTDTSDKSSIGA
-975 VIRECL
+975 VVRECL
-981 FAIIKVLINLTHRF
+981 FVIVKILVNLTHRF
-995 NRQSFGSKSLGSQ
+995 NGQSFGSKSVGTQ
-1008 PGVLDCSLYLL
+1008 DGVLDCSLFLL
-1019 LRVPE
+1019 LRMPG

-1032 DMMMLALILLINLVE
+1032 DMMMLTLILLINLVE
-1047 QCDDNKQ
+1047 QCDENKR
-1054 LLIDSKAPPSSE
+1054 LLIESKAPASSE
-1066 NIFDAEESGV
+1066 NIFDAEKSGV
-1076 ECLIDLF
+1076 GSLIDLF

-1130 LLQKAGCH
+1130 LLQKAGRH
-1138 MEHTLIGAY
+1138 MEHTLIAAY
-1147 VVLLLGYLIMDNK
+1147 VVLLLGYLVMDNK
-1160 DYESLVRSRLPD
+1160 EYEALVRSRLPD
-1172 NNFIT
+1172 NNFAT
-1177 MVSVLQKFFNFMNLT
+1177 MLSVLQKFFNFMNLT
-1192 ASNEVS
+1192 ASQNEVS
-1198 SCGIAATEKVIKFL
+1198 SYGKAATEKIIKFL
-1212 KVSDARIEEEK
+1212 RMSDARIKEEN
-1223 SELPLS
+1223 ELPLP
-1229 ALEDPNI
+1229 ALEDSNT
-1236 MLHLSSS
+1236 MLDLTSS

>member
-14 VSNVTPGSIQFD
+14 VSSVTPGSIQFD

-76 IKLDYGNQNA
+76 VKLDYGNQNA

-122 VPPSIEESRQDV
+122 VPPPIEESRQDM

-140 PDSHYGRARAQKT
+140 PDSHYGRARAQKI
-153 SPQQQPS
+153 SPQ
-160 LPPPPPPPPAPSPP
+160 PPPPPPPPPP
-174 PPPPPPLSPPTPTP
+174 QLQ
-188 TLTPTPIPTPIS
+188 
-200 TPTPPKQSLTKVSSA
+200 PKQSLTKVSNA
-215 PLKKVA
+215 PAKKVT
-221 DTVEGA
+221 DTLEGI
-227 NSDLNK
+227 NNDPPIR
-233 EEAKPPIVLRICK
+233 EEGKPPIVLRICK
-246 GTARLVCGNVQNAQ
+246 GTARLVYGNVQNTQ
-260 QAEPETYRISTPLI
+260 QPEPETYRISTPLI
-274 SPTKVDVER
+274 SPTKVDMER
-283 KNFNMDTIKADHKT
+283 KNFNVDVNVKSDHKA
-297 VRSHEP
+297 VRSQEP

-328 HLDLTT
+328 QLDLTTT
-334 SSIVSATPVTPNS
+334 SSIVSTAPVTSNS

-419 PMIIN
+419 PMMIN
-424 TSETEENAEVA
+424 TSETEENTEVV

-449 EVVSGSASQH
+449 EVVSGPTLQH
-459 ASESETK
+459 ELKSESNPVPESGPGT
-466 SEVRL
+466 
-471 EPVIELQPDL
+471 EPAL
-481 GSASRLGSVTEVEPE
+481 GSGTETEPE
-496 PEIEPDPEP
+496 AEPDPA
-505 EPEPDPEVETEQ
+505 PEPDPEVETEQ
-517 AAHTVDNDTA
+517 TNRIIDNDTA

-540 SDDSEGVSGNVE
+540 SDDSEGVSGNAE
-552 SDIAL
+552 NDIAL

-563 TESQPL
+563 TELQPL
-569 NVPCT
+569 STPCT
-574 TTQKPATK
+574 TIQKPATK

-588 SRSTGATNGNK
+588 SRSTGTTNGNK

-620 SNTGNTTPTTASGSH
+620 SNVGNSTPTTASGSH
-635 SGAGPV
+635 SGTDPV

-647 DSSQLTR
+647 DPSQLTR
-654 VVTYPEADTGFEDE
+654 VVKYPEADAGFEDE
-668 TDAITSVRC
+668 SDAITSVRC
-677 GRKVKGFYTV
+677 GKKVKGFYTV

-887 RDCHLHINT
+887 RDCHRHINT
-896 QDITKSGWTDP
+896 QNITKSGWTDP

-942 VLVNTLANL
+942 VLVSTLANL

-995 NRQSFGSKSLGSQ
+995 NRQSFGSKSLGLQ

-1054 LLIDSKAPPSSE
+1054 LLIESKAPPSIE
-1066 NIFDAEESGV
+1066 NIFDEESGV

-1130 LLQKAGCH
+1130 LLQKAGRH

-1160 DYESLVRSRLPD
+1160 DYELLVRSRLPD
-1172 NNFIT
+1172 NNFTT

>member
-14 VSNVTPGSIQFD
+14 VNSVTPGSIQFD

-63 RRDDIHNT
+63 RRDDIHNP

-76 IKLDYGNQNA
+76 MKIDYGNQNA
-86 RVNSGKDPFSFETDP
+86 RVNSAKDPFSFETEP
-101 DNKSDVAPPVVKP
+101 SNKADTTPTVVKP

-122 VPPSIEESRQDV
+122 VSPIVEESHQDV

-140 PDSHYGRARAQKT
+140 PDSQYGRARAQKQ
-153 SPQQQPS
+153 PQQS
-160 LPPPPPPPPAPSPP
+160 LPKQ
-174 PPPPPPLSPPTPTP
+174 PLPKATH
-188 TLTPTPIPTPIS
+188 TPI
-200 TPTPPKQSLTKVSSA
+200 KKVSESLDSA
-215 PLKKVA
+215 GNE
-221 DTVEGA
+221 TSNREEG
-227 NSDLNK
+227 
-233 EEAKPPIVLRICK
+233 KPPIVLRICK
-246 GTARLVCGNVQNAQ
+246 GTARLVCGDVQNNQ
-260 QAEPETYRISTPLI
+260 EHEPETYRISTPLA
-274 SPTKVDVER
+274 SPTKIDIER
-283 KNFNMDTIKADHKT
+283 KNNTELAIKSDLKTARSQQPVVSTIS
-297 VRSHEP
+297 VP
-303 IISTVS
+303 F
-309 IPLENSEMRRTT
+309 ENSDMRRTT

-328 HLDLTT
+328 HLDISGSSVITT
-334 SSIVSATPVTPNS
+334 VAATSNT

-377 CGSTYSCKPAIEP
+377 CSSTYPCKPTIEP

-403 ELIDILSSDS
+403 ELIDILSSDA

-419 PMIIN
+419 PIILN
-424 TSETEENAEVA
+424 VPEAEDNPEITA
-435 PDEVQHCSIDIPTN
+435 DEVQHCSIDIPTN
-449 EVVSGSASQH
+449 EVIPG
-459 ASESETK
+459 TNT
-466 SEVRL
+466 
-471 EPVIELQPDL
+471 QP
-481 GSASRLGSVTEVEPE
+481 EVEIDTVVAEE
-496 PEIEPDPEP
+496 PGREPEP
-505 EPEPDPEVETEQ
+505 EPEPEVETEAEPDPEVELEPSACITDNET
-517 AAHTVDNDTA
+517 AA
-527 TAKTLVDQDWFSG
+527 AKTLVDQDWFS
-540 SDDSEGVSGNVE
+540 VS
-552 SDIAL
+552 
-557 HVTSTV
+557 
-563 TESQPL
+563 ESQTL
-569 NVPCT
+569 NAPT
-574 TTQKPATK
+574 INAPSKPATK

-588 SRSTGATNGNK
+588 SRSTGTTNGNK

-608 CDSDKESSTTDT
+608 CDSDKESSVIET
-620 SNTGNTTPTTASGSH
+620 SNIGNTIPNIASGSH
-635 SGAGPV
+635 GTAGSE
-641 AYEEEF
+641 AYAGEF
-647 DSSQLTR
+647 EPSQLTR
-654 VVTYPEADTGFEDE
+654 IVTYPEADVDFKDDSE
-668 TDAITSVRC
+668 AITSVRC
-677 GRKVKGFYTV
+677 CRKVKGFYTV

-763 KDQSLALC
+763 KDQSLGLC

-887 RDCHLHINT
+887 RECHRHINAH
-896 QDITKSGWTDP
+896 DVRRAGWTEP

-935 LLKYENG
+935 LLKYDNG
-942 VLVNTLANL
+942 ILVSTLASL
-951 YHLCGQEIPI
+951 YYLCGQEIPI
-961 YPTIDPSDKTSTGA
+961 YPTIDPSDKSSTGA

-995 NRQSFGSKSLGSQ
+995 NRQSCGSKLVGSQ
-1008 PGVLDCSLYLL
+1008 NGVVDCSLYLL

-1054 LLIDSKAPPSSE
+1054 LLIESKAPPSTE

-1076 ECLIDLF
+1076 ESLIDLF

-1130 LLQKAGCH
+1130 LLQKAGRH

-1160 DYESLVRSRLPD
+1160 DYELLVRSRLPD
-1172 NNFIT
+1172 NNFST

-1212 KVSDARIEEEK
+1212 KMSDVRTEEERN
-1223 SELPLS
+1223 ELPLP
-1229 ALEDPNI
+1229 ALEDPNM
-1236 MLHLSSS
+1236 MLDLTSS

>member
-14 VSNVTPGSIQFD
+14 VTSVTPGSIQFD

-101 DNKSDVAPPVVKP
+101 DNKPDVAPPAVKP

-122 VPPSIEESRQDV
+122 VPPPTEESRQDV
-134 AIYRQV
+134 AIYKQV
-140 PDSHYGRARAQKT
+140 PDSHYGRTRPQK
-153 SPQQQPS
+153 SAPQPQ
-160 LPPPPPPPPAPSPP
+160 PPAPPP
-174 PPPPPPLSPPTPTP
+174 
-188 TLTPTPIPTPIS
+188 
-200 TPTPPKQSLTKVSSA
+200 PPKQSLTKVSNA
-215 PLKKVA
+215 TAKKVVA
-221 DTVEGA
+221 ETVDATNNDVTPNREEG
-227 NSDLNK
+227 
-233 EEAKPPIVLRICK
+233 KPPIVLRICK
-246 GTARLVCGNVQNAQ
+246 GTARLVCANVQA
-260 QAEPETYRISTPLI
+260 APEPEPETYRISTPLM
-274 SPTKVDVER
+274 SPTKADVER
-283 KNFNMDTIKADHKT
+283 KSIATEVTKSDPKT
-297 VRSHEP
+297 VRSHQP
-303 IISTVS
+303 VVSTVS

-328 HLDLTT
+328 HLDLTP
-334 SSIVSATPVTPNS
+334 SPVMSAAPVTPNS

-424 TSETEENAEVA
+424 APETEEAAGTV

-449 EVVSGSASQH
+449 EVISEPAPQPEPASQD
-459 ASESETK
+459 SET
-466 SEVRL
+466 V
-471 EPVIELQPDL
+471 Q
-481 GSASRLGSVTEVEPE
+481 TPE
-496 PEIEPDPEP
+496 PEQEHELESEPQPEPEPEP
-505 EPEPDPEVETEQ
+505 EPEPDHDVETEQ
-517 AAHTVDNDTA
+517 PPRVTDNDTA

-540 SDDSEGVSGNVE
+540 SDDSEGVSGNAE
-552 SDIAL
+552 SDAAL
-557 HVTSTV
+557 LVTSTV
-563 TESQPL
+563 AETQPQ
-569 NVPCT
+569 NAPSVT
-574 TTQKPATK
+574 VQKPATK

-608 CDSDKESSTTDT
+608 CDSDKESNATDT
-620 SNTGNTTPTTASGSH
+620 ATAGSNTPTTASGSH
-635 SGAGPV
+635 SNAGPV
-641 AYEEEF
+641 EFEEEF
-647 DSSQLTR
+647 DTPQLTR
-654 VVTYPEADTGFEDE
+654 VVTYPEAVAGFEDE
-668 TDAITSVRC
+668 SDAITSVRC
-677 GRKVKGFYTV
+677 GKKVKGFYTV

-813 GLSRAE
+813 GLSGAE
-819 LLKNKEKV
+819 LLKNREKV

-887 RDCHLHINT
+887 RDCHRHINA
-896 QDITKSGWTDP
+896 QDITRSGWSDP

-942 VLVNTLANL
+942 VLVSTLANL

-995 NRQSFGSKSLGSQ
+995 NRQSFGSKSVGSQ
-1008 PGVLDCSLYLL
+1008 TGVLDCSLYLL

-1032 DMMMLALILLINLVE
+1032 DMMMLALIMLINLVE

-1054 LLIDSKAPPSSE
+1054 LLIESRAPPSPE
-1066 NIFDAEESGV
+1066 NIFDASEESGV
-1076 ECLIDLF
+1076 ESLIDLF

-1097 DAILDGK
+1097 DAILDGE
-1104 KDSEQTETVSTTT
+1104 KDCEQTETVSTTT

-1130 LLQKAGCH
+1130 LLQKAGRH

-1172 NNFIT
+1172 NNFT
-1177 MVSVLQKFFNFMNLT
+1177 AMVSVLQKFFNFMNLT

-1212 KVSDARIEEEK
+1212 KMSDARVEEEK
-1223 SELPLS
+1223 NELPLP

-1236 MLHLSSS
+1236 MLDLSSS

>member
-14 VSNVTPGSIQFD
+14 VSSVTAGSIQFD

-41 AGTVGKWGITSFT
+41 AGTVGKWGVTSFT

-76 IKLDYGNQNA
+76 MKLDYGNQN

-101 DNKSDVAPPVVKP
+101 DNKSDASPAVVKP

-122 VPPSIEESRQDV
+122 APPVVEESRQDV

-140 PDSHYGRARAQKT
+140 PDSQYGRARIPKQPAQQPTQK
-153 SPQQQPS
+153 QQQQQQQ
-160 LPPPPPPPPAPSPP
+160 A
-174 PPPPPPLSPPTPTP
+174 
-188 TLTPTPIPTPIS
+188 I
-200 TPTPPKQSLTKVSSA
+200 TKVSHA
-215 PLKKVA
+215 PIKKV
-221 DTVEGA
+221 VESLDSTSTHDIS
-227 NSDLNK
+227 NR
-233 EEAKPPIVLRICK
+233 EESKPPIVLRICK
-246 GTARLVCGNVQNAQ
+246 GTARLVCGDVHQDTQ
-260 QAEPETYRISTPLI
+260 ELEPDTYRISTPVT
-274 SPTKVDVER
+274 SPSKVDIER
-283 KNFNMDTIKADHKT
+283 KTLNTEAPLKSDHRSLRTHQPT
-297 VRSHEP
+297 V
-303 IISTVS
+303 STVS
-309 IPLENSEMRRTT
+309 IPLENSDMRRTT

-328 HLDLTT
+328 HLDLTAT
-334 SSIVSATPVTPNS
+334 SPAVAPSTTPITPNS
-347 HSSGLSLTL
+347 HGSGLSLTL

-377 CGSTYSCKPAIEP
+377 CSSTYSSKPVIEP

-413 DPMQTR
+413 DTKPASAPSSQL
-419 PMIIN
+419 PPPSSSSLPPPPSLPSPSPSPVIPN
-424 TSETEENAEVA
+424 DNDNAENITAETLESV
-435 PDEVQHCSIDIPTN
+435 ESQVQHCSIDILTN
-449 EVVSGSASQH
+449 EIVVPV
-459 ASESETK
+459 
-466 SEVRL
+466 VRP
-471 EPVIELQPDL
+471 EPVVIAQQ
-481 GSASRLGSVTEVEPE
+481 PE
-496 PEIEPDPEP
+496 PEAELEPESPEP
-505 EPEPDPEVETEQ
+505 EPSAQIGTNNIVTIETTV
-517 AAHTVDNDTA
+517 AATTA
-527 TAKTLVDQDWFSG
+527 AKTLVDQDWFSG
-540 SDDSEGVSGNVE
+540 SDDSEGASGNAE
-552 SDIAL
+552 NEIAL

-563 TESQPL
+563 SESQVSDP
-569 NVPCT
+569 PST
-574 TTQKPATK
+574 TVSASIKPAVK

-588 SRSTGATNGNK
+588 SRSTGATDGNK

-608 CDSDKESSTTDT
+608 CDSDKESTAAD
-620 SNTGNTTPTTASGSH
+620 TPTTGNNTPTTTSGS
-635 SGAGPV
+635 SNVEPV

-647 DSSQLTR
+647 DPSQLTR
-654 VVTYPEADTGFEDE
+654 VVTYPAADADFEDE
-668 TDAITSVRC
+668 ADAITSIRC
-677 GRKVKGFYTV
+677 GKKVKGFYTV

-763 KDQSLALC
+763 KDQSLGLC

-813 GLSRAE
+813 GLSHAE

-887 RDCHLHINT
+887 RECHRHINSQNVLT
-896 QDITKSGWTDP
+896 SGWTNP

-935 LLKYENG
+935 LLKYEEG
-942 VLVNTLANL
+942 VLVSTLASL

-961 YPTIDPSDKTSTGA
+961 YPTTDPSDKSSIGA
-975 VIRECL
+975 VVRECL

-995 NRQSFGSKSLGSQ
+995 NRGSFGSKSVGAQ
-1008 PGVLDCSLYLL
+1008 VGVLDCSLFLL

-1054 LLIDSKAPPSSE
+1054 LFIESKAPPSSE
-1066 NIFDAEESGV
+1066 NIFDSEESGV
-1076 ECLIDLF
+1076 GSLIDLF

-1130 LLQKAGCH
+1130 LLQKAGRH

-1160 DYESLVRSRLPD
+1160 EYESLVRNRLPD
-1172 NNFIT
+1172 KNFGT
-1177 MVSVLQKFFNFMNLT
+1177 MVSVLQKFFNFMNIT
-1192 ASNEVS
+1192 VSQNEVS

-1212 KVSDARIEEEK
+1212 KMSDARIEEEK
-1223 SELPLS
+1223 NELPLS
-1229 ALEDPNI
+1229 ALEDTNT
-1236 MLHLSSS
+1236 MLDLTSS

>member
-14 VSNVTPGSIQFD
+14 VSSVTPGSIQFD

-76 IKLDYGNQNA
+76 VKLDYGNQNA
-86 RVNSGKDPFSFETDP
+86 R
-101 DNKSDVAPPVVKP
+101 
-114 KKFFKSRN
+114 SRN

-153 SPQQQPS
+153 SPQ
-160 LPPPPPPPPAPSPP
+160 PPPPSQ
-174 PPPPPPLSPPTPTP
+174 
-188 TLTPTPIPTPIS
+188 
-200 TPTPPKQSLTKVSSA
+200 PKQSLTKVSNTPSR
-215 PLKKVA
+215 KVT
-221 DTVEGA
+221 DTLEGT
-227 NSDLNK
+227 NNDPPIR
-233 EEAKPPIVLRICK
+233 EEGKPPIVLRICK
-246 GTARLVCGNVQNAQ
+246 GTARLVCGNVQSTQ
-260 QAEPETYRISTPLI
+260 QPEHETYRISTPLI
-274 SPTKVDVER
+274 NPTKIDMER
-283 KNFNMDTIKADHKT
+283 KNLNVDTLKSDHKT
-297 VRSHEP
+297 VRTQEP

-328 HLDLTT
+328 QLDLT
-334 SSIVSATPVTPNS
+334 SSIVSTAPVQPNS

-424 TSETEENAEVA
+424 TSETEENTEVL

-449 EVVSGSASQH
+449 EVVSGPTLQN
-459 ASESETK
+459 ESK
-466 SEVRL
+466 SEPVPESSPGPGPGL
-471 EPVIELQPDL
+471 SPGPVPGPGLGPEPGPGLGPGPGPGSGPGPEPGSTL
-481 GSASRLGSVTEVEPE
+481 GSGVETE

-505 EPEPDPEVETEQ
+505 DPELEPEPDPEIETEQ
-517 AAHTVDNDTA
+517 TTSIVDNDAA
-527 TAKTLVDQDWFSG
+527 TAKSLVDQDWFSG
-540 SDDSEGVSGNVE
+540 SDDSEGVSGNAE

-557 HVTSTV
+557 HVTSTI

-569 NVPCT
+569 NIPCT
-574 TTQKPATK
+574 TIQKPATK

-588 SRSTGATNGNK
+588 SRSTGTTNGNK
-599 RRALYKHKW
+599 RRALYIHKW
-608 CDSDKESSTTDT
+608 CDSDKESNTTDN
-620 SNTGNTTPTTASGSH
+620 SNVGNSTPTIASGSH
-635 SGAGPV
+635 TGTGPV
-641 AYEEEF
+641 TYEEEF
-647 DSSQLTR
+647 VSSQLTR
-654 VVTYPEADTGFEDE
+654 VVTYPEDNTGFEDE
-668 TDAITSVRC
+668 SDAITSVRC
-677 GRKVKGFYTV
+677 GKKIKGFYTV

-887 RDCHLHINT
+887 RDCHRHINT
-896 QDITKSGWTDP
+896 QNITKSGWTDP

-942 VLVNTLANL
+942 VLVSTLANL

-1054 LLIDSKAPPSSE
+1054 LLIESKAPPSTE

-1130 LLQKAGCH
+1130 LLQKAGRH

-1160 DYESLVRSRLPD
+1160 DYELLVRSRLPD
-1172 NNFIT
+1172 NNFTT

-1212 KVSDARIEEEK
+1212 KVSDARIEGEK
-1223 SELPLS
+1223 NEIPLS
-1229 ALEDPNI
+1229 TLEDPNI
-1236 MLHLSSS
+1236 ILHLTSS

>member
-1 MTSRSYTKSYSRK
+1 MTSRGYTKSYTRK
-14 VSNVTPGSIQFD
+14 LNSVTAGSIQFD

-71 FGAKR
+71 LGAKKM
-76 IKLDYGNQNA
+76 KLDYGNQNA
-86 RVNSGKDPFSFETDP
+86 RVNSSKDPFSFETDP
-101 DNKSDVAPPVVKP
+101 DNKPDTALAVVKP

-122 VPPSIEESRQDV
+122 VPPVVEESRQDV

-140 PDSHYGRARAQKT
+140 PDSQYNRSRVSKQ
-153 SPQQQPS
+153 PQQQLQPLVQQQKQTALMKVSHAPVKKIVES
-160 LPPPPPPPPAPSPP
+160 LDNATSV
-174 PPPPPPLSPPTPTP
+174 
-188 TLTPTPIPTPIS
+188 IVD
-200 TPTPPKQSLTKVSSA
+200 TPP
-215 PLKKVA
+215 
-221 DTVEGA
+221 
-227 NSDLNK
+227 NR
-233 EEAKPPIVLRICK
+233 EENKPPIVLRICK
-246 GTARLVCGNVQNAQ
+246 GTARFVCGDLQDTQ
-260 QAEPETYRISTPLI
+260 DISEPETYRISTSLA
-274 SPTKVDVER
+274 SPSKVDIER
-283 KNFNMDTIKADHKT
+283 KTSNTSETSLKADHYKP
-297 VRSHEP
+297 VRSHQP
-303 IISTVS
+303 IISTLS
-309 IPLENSEMRRTT
+309 IPLENSDMRRTT

-328 HLDLTT
+328 HLDLTATT
-334 SSIVSATPVTPNS
+334 SVAVSTAPATPNS

-377 CGSTYSCKPAIEP
+377 CGSAYSKPTIEP

-413 DPMQTR
+413 DTRLPQALPPPPVPTPAHTPASTPAPMPALALATATAATVTT
-419 PMIIN
+419 IVADNIV
-424 TSETEENAEVA
+424 EAEVTPENIA
-435 PDEVQHCSIDIPTN
+435 NQVQHCTIDIQSN
-449 EVVSGSASQH
+449 EIVSEQHHQEQQPQQQPASIIDAQLIEPEL
-459 ASESETK
+459 AETTAEPDFES
-466 SEVRL
+466 
-471 EPVIELQPDL
+471 
-481 GSASRLGSVTEVEPE
+481 EPE
-496 PEIEPDPEP
+496 PAVPRAIDTEI
-505 EPEPDPEVETEQ
+505 
-517 AAHTVDNDTA
+517 AA
-527 TAKTLVDQDWFSG
+527 AKALVDQDWFSG
-540 SDDSEGVSGNVE
+540 SDDSEGVSGSAE
-552 SDIAL
+552 SEIPL

-563 TESQPL
+563 SESQIP
-569 NVPCT
+569 NVPST
-574 TTQKPATK
+574 SVPISKPTAAK

-608 CDSDKESSTTDT
+608 CDSDKESTVTDT
-620 SNTGNTTPTTASGSH
+620 PAADNSTPTTASGS
-635 SGAGPV
+635 SSAGTSV
-641 AYEEEF
+641 YEEEF
-647 DSSQLTR
+647 DPSQLTR
-654 VVTYPEADTGFEDE
+654 VVTYSTTDVGFEDE
-668 TDAITSVRC
+668 ADTITSVRC
-677 GRKVKGFYTV
+677 GKKVKGFYTV

-763 KDQSLALC
+763 KDQSLGLC

-807 DALDDC
+807 NALDDC
-813 GLSRAE
+813 GLSHAE

-887 RDCHLHINT
+887 RECHRHING
-896 QDITKSGWTDP
+896 QDVLRSGWTDP

-935 LLKYENG
+935 LLKYEDG
-942 VLVNTLANL
+942 VLVSTLASL

-961 YPTIDPSDKTSTGA
+961 YPTTDPSDKSSTGA
-975 VIRECL
+975 VVRECL

-995 NRQSFGSKSLGSQ
+995 NRQSFGSTSVGSEV
-1008 PGVLDCSLYLL
+1008 GVLDCSLFLL

-1054 LLIDSKAPPSSE
+1054 LLIESKAPPSPE
-1066 NIFDAEESGV
+1066 DIFDKESGV
-1076 ECLIDLF
+1076 ESLIDLF

-1097 DAILDGK
+1097 DAILDGQ

-1130 LLQKAGCH
+1130 LLQKAGRH

-1160 DYESLVRSRLPD
+1160 EYESLVRSRLRD
-1172 NNFIT
+1172 KSFTT

-1212 KVSDARIEEEK
+1212 KMSDARIEEETN
-1223 SELPLS
+1223 ELPLP
-1229 ALEDPNI
+1229 ALEDTNI
-1236 MLHLSSS
+1236 MLDLTSS

>member
-1 MTSRSYTKSYSRK
+1 MSS
-14 VSNVTPGSIQFD
+14 VTPASIQFD
-26 KLFRENSNRPSAAKS
+26 KLFKEHSNRPSAAKS

-54 SIRSTNING
+54 SLRSTNING
-63 RRDDIHNT
+63 RRDDMHST
-71 FGAKR
+71 FSAK
-76 IKLDYGNQNA
+76 KMKMDYGNQNA
-86 RVNSGKDPFSFETDP
+86 RLNSGKDPFSFDADPETKP
-101 DNKSDVAPPVVKP
+101 AEVQQPVVKP

-122 VPPSIEESRQDV
+122 VQPIVDDIRPDAAV
-134 AIYRQV
+134 YRQV
-140 PDSHYGRARAQKT
+140 PDSQYGRVRT
-153 SPQQQPS
+153 
-160 LPPPPPPPPAPSPP
+160 
-174 PPPPPPLSPPTPTP
+174 
-188 TLTPTPIPTPIS
+188 
-200 TPTPPKQSLTKVSSA
+200 PKQSVPKSPLPKPSHAPPKKLSESSESSVGEA
-215 PLKKVA
+215 L
-221 DTVEGA
+221 
-227 NSDLNK
+227 SR
-233 EEAKPPIVLRICK
+233 EECKPPIVLRICK
-246 GTARLVCGNVQNAQ
+246 GTARLVCGDVAP
-260 QAEPETYRISTPLI
+260 EPETHRISTPI
-274 SPTKVDVER
+274 PSPV
-283 KNFNMDTIKADHKT
+283 NMEDDLEDSSLEVSPKSDLKPRET
-297 VRSHEP
+297 RSSHQP
-303 IISTVS
+303 VVTTVS
-309 IPLENSEMRRTT
+309 IPLHNSEMRRTT

-328 HLDLTT
+328 QLDLTGT
-334 SSIVSATPVTPNS
+334 SSVVSVPTPTTPNS

-377 CGSTYSCKPAIEP
+377 CNPNYPVKATIEP
-390 LIGRDQPLPTTTQ
+390 LIGHDQPLPTTTQ
-403 ELIDILSSDS
+403 ELIDILSSDADPLLARPEPMSTMSEHEETLENVS
-413 DPMQTR
+413 DG
-419 PMIIN
+419 
-424 TSETEENAEVA
+424 
-435 PDEVQHCSIDIPTN
+435 VQHCSIDLPAD
-449 EVVSGSASQH
+449 EHLS
-459 ASESETK
+459 
-466 SEVRL
+466 
-471 EPVIELQPDL
+471 
-481 GSASRLGSVTEVEPE
+481 EPE
-496 PEIEPDPEP
+496 MEPDPPVPVVESEP
-505 EPEPDPEVETEQ
+505 Q
-517 AAHTVDNDTA
+517 AAKA
-527 TAKTLVDQDWFSG
+527 MVDQDWFSG
-540 SDDSEGVSGNVE
+540 SDDSDGAGGNTENDPVMVASPVSEPQPMAPTAN
-552 SDIAL
+552 IA
-557 HVTSTV
+557 T
-563 TESQPL
+563 
-569 NVPCT
+569 
-574 TTQKPATK
+574 KPATK

-588 SRSTGATNGNK
+588 SRSTGAASGNK
-599 RRALYKHKW
+599 RLALYKHKW
-608 CDSDKESSTTDT
+608 CDNDKESSAAETASAGTAP
-620 SNTGNTTPTTASGSH
+620 NEASGSH
-635 SGAGPV
+635 GNSAPV
-641 AYEEEF
+641 AFEEEEF
-647 DSSQLTR
+647 EPSKLTR
-654 VVTYPEADTGFEDE
+654 VVSYPETDMDFTDE
-668 TDAITSVRC
+668 TEAITSIRC
-677 GRKVKGFYTV
+677 GKRVKGFYTV

-763 KDQSLALC
+763 KDQSLGLC

-863 KRAGEW
+863 RRAGEW

-887 RDCHLHINT
+887 RDCHRHISSS
-896 QDITKSGWTDP
+896 DIKQTGWSDP

-935 LLKYENG
+935 LLKYDDG
-942 VLVNTLANL
+942 ILVRTLANL
-951 YHLCGQEIPI
+951 YHFCALQIPM
-961 YPTIDPSDKTSTGA
+961 YPSMDPGDKSSTGA
-975 VIRECL
+975 VVRECL

-995 NRQSFGSKSLGSQ
+995 NKQSFGSKVVGSQ
-1008 PGVLDCSLYLL
+1008 SGVVNCSLYLL

-1054 LLIDSKAPPSSE
+1054 LLIEARAPPTLDE
-1066 NIFDAEESGV
+1066 IFDAVESGV
-1076 ECLIDLF
+1076 EALIELF

-1130 LLQKAGCH
+1130 LLQKAGRH

-1147 VVLLLGYLIMDNK
+1147 VVLLLGYLVMDNK
-1160 DYESLVRSRLPD
+1160 DYEMLVRSKLPD
-1172 NNFIT
+1172 CNFAT
-1177 MVSVLQKFFNFMNLT
+1177 MVTVLQKFFNFMNLT

-1212 KVSDARIEEEK
+1212 KMSDARVEEEK
-1223 SELPLS
+1223 NELPLP
-1229 ALEDPNI
+1229 AFED
-1236 MLHLSSS
+1236 SSILLDLTPS